1 MKKNIKKRIYAA
13 GVALLLT
20 FISVYQDALPAIA
33 AETSVA
39 ETEESG
45 TLPPEEAEN
54 SETIQPA
61 DSEDEKTSQ
70 PAEQEDGETSQPTD
84 QESDK
89 TSQPTDSTDGKIP
102 QPADSA
108 DKDKEA
114 SQPTE
119 PEESPMAITSI
130 APLSNEESEFFFDAK
145 PTLEELSASFPKE
158 LSVFLDES
166 GSPTPIP
173 VTWECGDDYENTEFD
188 AYEFTP
194 VWDTDAYPLAP
205 SFDAYTNMLSITVYV
220 QQGMSS
226 VRLLDAAKAQ
236 DDLTSLIAG
245 KDIYALLYLCDTYE
259 AKQRPG
265 KEEAASINISTGQS
279 VRITGV
285 GEDSLHNIWYQAGID
300 IGGSS
305 YVGYIERDYLA
316 YADEDLLAW
325 EDRWISGQ
333 PYRMDAETA
342 QAKLPA
348 DIAQFPASYQS
359 GLLNLKTAHPNWIFV
374 RMETDLDW
382 KTAVQEENKNSRSLI
397 SSSVTSS
404 WKTADFD
411 KSWSYPSDG
420 ILAYYMDPRN
430 FLSENYIFQ
439 FELLSYNDTYHKES
453 AVQSILNGTFMS
465 GAIPGDSKGQSY
477 AQAFCNIARQLGVS
491 PFHLASRVRQEQGNG
506 TSPLISGTHP
516 SYPGVYNYFNIGA
529 TGKGSAQV
537 IENGLKKA
545 AEYKWTTRYLSLEGG
560 SNIISK
566 DYIRKGQNTL
576 YLQKFNVSKT
586 SPSGLYQHQYMQ
598 NIAAPSSEAV
608 SVKKAYATAGSLN
621 NPFVFR
627 IPVYK
632 NMPSSACPQP
642 AAVKDIT
649 LNKTSLSLKAGESAV
664 LTASIDGKPIE
675 APAAGSSLTF
685 TSSNPKVASVTADG
699 TVTAI
704 SAGTTDISCSLSGD
718 SKAGGTASCTVTVA
732 KTDPAYTLPALNAVT
747 YAPNQT
753 LANIKLP
760 SGWTW
765 DNPSI
770 VPTVSNQ
777 GYPATFTPSDTNKYN
792 TVKKNLSLT
801 VNKGVPVYTVPSG
814 LKASVGNTLSSIKL
828 PAGFAWEKPDTVLE
842 KEGTVSY
849 HASYNPDPANYQT
862 AANIA
867 VAVSVTPKAS
877 SACTSHTYGEWT
889 VTTPATCTAAGV
901 QTRSCL
907 SCNSKETRE
916 IPASGHDYISAITK
930 EATETAEGIRTYTCS
945 KCQDSYTEAIAKLPA
960 SHKHS
965 YSSSVS
971 KQPSCTEKGTKTY
984 TCSCGDTYS
993 EEIPAS
999 GHDYTSKITK
1009 EATETAEGV
1018 RTYTCSKC
1026 QDSYTEA
1033 IAKLPASHKHSYS
1046 SSVSKQP
1053 SCTEKGTKTYTCSC
1067 GDTYSEE
1074 ISALG
1079 HDMADSKCR
1088 RCGYQ
1093 APQANHNNGQ
1103 TNGSNSSSGGSSS
1116 TSGSTSTNGSSPS
1129 GSNPPASGTTPS
1141 GSNPPASG
1149 TTPSGG
1155 NPPASGTTSSG
1166 GNPPAS
1172 GSSSNGGKKPADN
1185 TSDNSAAPTT
1195 PAKNVT
1201 IDMKNNTVLYEE
1213 AISSIRGK
1221 DIDVILNMGNS
1232 ISWTINGSNI
1242 VADEANGIDMGVT
1255 PDTGSIPDALIMRA
1269 SALSTT
1275 GTVIGLSLVH
1285 NGPLDF
1291 HPVLAISTAP
1301 ENAGLAANL
1310 YYYNPDIEQLE
1321 FMDAVEIDENG
1332 TIRFTFSHASDY
1344 VIIISETVM
1353 TDTSAIVSDYSA
1365 GNEPSSE
1372 PLSEDND
1379 GGPLSE
1385 EEPSGLQPTAMII
1398 IAVIL
1403 LIAIAIGI
1411 TLFFILRSK
1420 KETDDWEED
1429 EDDEEDETD
1438 EIWEEAED
1446 SASGRKE
1453 FFTEDLSTAPDK
1465 KKFFT
1470 EDVSSLPNK
1479 GKRRKTVKEDSS
1491 LDDGDFDDYREP
1503 KKRKPVGNRPKIDP
1517 SEFDEDEFD
1526 GFE

>member
-13 GVALLLT
+13 GFALLLT

-33 AETSVA
+33 AETSAV
-39 ETEESG
+39 ETGESG
-45 TLPPEEAEN
+45 TLPPEETEN
-54 SETIQPA
+54 SGTMQPA

-70 PAEQEDGETSQPTD
+70 PAEQEDGKTSQPTD

-89 TSQPTDSTDGKIP
+89 TSQP
-102 QPADSA
+102 ADSE
-108 DKDKEA
+108 DKDKE
-114 SQPTE
+114 SSLPME

-130 APLSNEESEFFFDAK
+130 APLSDEESEFFFDAK
-145 PTLEELSASFPKE
+145 PTLEELNASFPKE
-158 LSVFLDES
+158 LSVFPDES
-166 GSPTPIP
+166 GSPTLIP

-205 SFDAYTNMLSITVYV
+205 SFDAYTNMPSITVYV

-236 DDLTSLIAG
+236 DDLASLIAG

-259 AKQRPG
+259 AKQKPG
-265 KEEAASINISTGQS
+265 KEEAASVNISTGQS

-285 GEDSLHNIWYQAGID
+285 GEDSFHNIWYQAGID

-305 YVGYIERDYLA
+305 YIGYIERDYLA

-333 PYRMDAETA
+333 TYRMDAGTA

-453 AVQSILNGTFMS
+453 AVQSILSGTFMS
-465 GAIPGDSKGQSY
+465 GAIPGDSKSQSY

-491 PFHLASRVRQEQGNG
+491 PFHLASRVRQEQGSG

-608 SVKKAYATAGSLN
+608 SVKKAYATAGSIN

-649 LNKTSLSLKAGESAV
+649 LSKTSLSLKAGESAV
-664 LTASIDGKPIE
+664 LTASIDGKPID

-685 TSSNPKVASVTADG
+685 TSSNPKVASVAADG

-704 SAGTTDISCSLSGD
+704 SAGTADISCSLSGD
-718 SKAGGTASCTVTVA
+718 SKAGGTASCTVTVS

-777 GYPATFTPSDTNKYN
+777 GYPATFTPSDTGKYN

-801 VNKGVPVYTVPSG
+801 VNKGVPIYTVPSG

-916 IPASGHDYISAITK
+916 IPASGHDYVSA
-930 EATETAEGIRTYTCS
+930 
-945 KCQDSYTEAIAKLPA
+945 
-960 SHKHS
+960 
-965 YSSSVS
+965 
-971 KQPSCTEKGTKTY
+971 
-984 TCSCGDTYS
+984 
-993 EEIPAS
+993 
-999 GHDYTSKITK
+999 ITK

-1053 SCTEKGTKTYTCSC
+1053 SCIEKGTKTYTCSC

-1103 TNGSNSSSGGSSS
+1103 TNGSSSSSGGSSS
-1116 TSGSTSTNGSSPS
+1116 TSSSTSTNGSSPS
-1129 GSNPPASGTTPS
+1129 GSNPPANGTTPS

-1155 NPPASGTTSSG
+1155 NPPASGTTPSG

-1185 TSDNSAAPTT
+1185 TSDNSAAPTA

-1310 YYYNPDIEQLE
+1310 YYYNPDSEQLE

-1332 TIRFTFSHASDY
+1332 TICFTFSHASDY

-1353 TDTSAIVSDYSA
+1353 TDTGVIVSDHSA

-1372 PLSEDND
+1372 SPSEDND

-1420 KETDDWEED
+1420 KEADDWEED

-1479 GKRRKTVKEDSS
+1479 GKRRKTVKKDSS
-1491 LDDGDFDDYREP
+1491 LDDSDFDDYREP
-1503 KKRKPVGNRPKIDP
+1503 KKRKPVGNRPKIEP
-1517 SEFDEDEFD
+1517 NEFDEDEFD

>member
-13 GVALLLT
+13 GFALLLT
-20 FISVYQDALPAIA
+20 FISVSQDALPAIA
-33 AETSVA
+33 AETSAV
-39 ETEESG
+39 ETGESG
-45 TLPPEEAEN
+45 TLPPEETEN
-54 SETIQPA
+54 SGTMQPA

-70 PAEQEDGETSQPTD
+70 PAEQEDG
-84 QESDK
+84 K
-89 TSQPTDSTDGKIP
+89 TSQPTDPENDKTS
-102 QPADSA
+102 QPADSE
-108 DKDKEA
+108 DKDKE
-114 SQPTE
+114 SSLPTE

-130 APLSNEESEFFFDAK
+130 APLSDEESEFFFDAK
-145 PTLEELSASFPKE
+145 PTLEELNASFPKE
-158 LSVFLDES
+158 LSVFPDES

-194 VWDTDAYPLAP
+194 AWDTDAYPLAP
-205 SFDAYTNMLSITVYV
+205 SFDAYTNMPSITVYV
-220 QQGMSS
+220 QQGMSP

-236 DDLTSLIAG
+236 DDLASLIAG

-259 AKQRPG
+259 AKQKPG
-265 KEEAASINISTGQS
+265 KEEAASVNISTGQS

-285 GEDSLHNIWYQAGID
+285 GEDSFHNIWYQTGID

-305 YVGYIERDYLA
+305 YIGYIERDYLA

-333 PYRMDAETA
+333 TYRMDAGTA

-664 LTASIDGKPIE
+664 LTASIDGKPID

-685 TSSNPKVASVTADG
+685 TSSNPKVASVAADG

-777 GYPATFTPSDTNKYN
+777 GYPATFTPSDTGKYN

-814 LKASVGNTLSSIKL
+814 LKASAGSTLSSIKL
-828 PAGFAWEKPDTVLE
+828 PAGFAWEKPETVLE

-867 VAVSVTPKAS
+867 VAVSITPKAS

-889 VTTPATCTAAGV
+889 VTTPATCTAAGI

-907 SCNSKETRE
+907 SCNFKETRE
-916 IPASGHDYISAITK
+916 IPAPGHDYISTITK

-971 KQPSCTEKGTKTY
+971 KQPSCTEKGIKTY

-993 EEIPAS
+993 EEIPAL
-999 GHDYTSKITK
+999 GHDYTSKVTK
-1009 EATETAEGV
+1009 DATETAEGV

-1053 SCTEKGTKTYTCSC
+1053 SCTEKGIKTYTCSC

-1074 ISALG
+1074 IPALG

-1103 TNGSNSSSGGSSS
+1103 TNGSSSSSGGSSS
-1116 TSGSTSTNGSSPS
+1116 TSTSTSTNGSSPS
-1129 GSNPPASGTTPS
+1129 GGNPPASGTTPS

-1149 TTPSGG
+1149 TTPSG
-1155 NPPASGTTSSG
+1155 S
-1166 GNPPAS
+1166 NPPAS

-1185 TSDNSAAPTT
+1185 TSDNSAAPTA
-1195 PAKNVT
+1195 PAQNVT

-1213 AISSIRGK
+1213 TISSIRGK

-1310 YYYNPDIEQLE
+1310 YYYNPDSEQLE

-1332 TIRFTFSHASDY
+1332 TICFTFSHASDY

-1353 TDTSAIVSDYSA
+1353 TDTGVIVSDHSA

-1372 PLSEDND
+1372 SPSEDND

-1385 EEPSGLQPTAMII
+1385 EEPSGLQPTTMVI
-1398 IAVIL
+1398 IAVML

-1420 KETDDWEED
+1420 KEADDDWEED

-1479 GKRRKTVKEDSS
+1479 GKRRKTVKKDSS
-1491 LDDGDFDDYREP
+1491 LDDSDFDDYREP
-1503 KKRKPVGNRPKIDP
+1503 KKRKPVGNRPKIEP
-1517 SEFDEDEFD
+1517 NEFDEDEFD

>member
-13 GVALLLT
+13 GFALLLT
-20 FISVYQDALPAIA
+20 FISVSQDALPAIA
-33 AETSVA
+33 AETSAV
-39 ETEESG
+39 ETGESG
-45 TLPPEEAEN
+45 TLPPEETEN

-61 DSEDEKTSQ
+61 DSENEKTSQ
-70 PAEQEDGETSQPTD
+70 PAEQEDG
-84 QESDK
+84 K
-89 TSQPTDSTDGKIP
+89 TSQPTDPENDKTS
-102 QPADSA
+102 QPADSE
-108 DKDKEA
+108 DKDKE
-114 SQPTE
+114 SSLPTE

-130 APLSNEESEFFFDAK
+130 APLSDEESEFFFDAK
-145 PTLEELSASFPKE
+145 PTLEELNASFPKE
-158 LSVFLDES
+158 LSVFPDES

-194 VWDTDAYPLAP
+194 AWDTDAYPLAP
-205 SFDAYTNMLSITVYV
+205 SFDAYTNMPSITVYV
-220 QQGMSS
+220 QQGMSP

-236 DDLTSLIAG
+236 DDLASLIAG

-259 AKQRPG
+259 AKQKPG
-265 KEEAASINISTGQS
+265 KEEAASVNISTGQS

-285 GEDSLHNIWYQAGID
+285 GEDSFHNIWYQTGID

-305 YVGYIERDYLA
+305 YIGYIERDYLA

-333 PYRMDAETA
+333 TYRMDAGTA

-664 LTASIDGKPIE
+664 LTASIDGKPID

-685 TSSNPKVASVTADG
+685 TSSNPKVASVAADG

-777 GYPATFTPSDTNKYN
+777 GYPATFTPSDTGKYN

-814 LKASVGNTLSSIKL
+814 LKASAGSTLSSIKL
-828 PAGFAWEKPDTVLE
+828 PAGFAWEKPETVLE

-867 VAVSVTPKAS
+867 VAVSITPKAS

-889 VTTPATCTAAGV
+889 VTTPATCTAAGI

-907 SCNSKETRE
+907 SCNFKETRE
-916 IPASGHDYISAITK
+916 IPAPGHDYISTITK

-971 KQPSCTEKGTKTY
+971 KQPSCTEKGIKTY

-993 EEIPAS
+993 EEIPAL
-999 GHDYTSKITK
+999 GHDYTSKVTK
-1009 EATETAEGV
+1009 DATETAEGV

-1053 SCTEKGTKTYTCSC
+1053 SCIEKGIKTYTCSC

-1074 ISALG
+1074 IPALG

-1103 TNGSNSSSGGSSS
+1103 TNGSSSSSGGSSS
-1116 TSGSTSTNGSSPS
+1116 TSTSTSTNGSSPSGGNPPASGTTPS

-1149 TTPSGG
+1149 TTPSG
-1155 NPPASGTTSSG
+1155 S
-1166 GNPPAS
+1166 NPPAS

-1185 TSDNSAAPTT
+1185 TSDNSAAPTA
-1195 PAKNVT
+1195 PAQNVT

-1213 AISSIRGK
+1213 TISSIRGK

-1310 YYYNPDIEQLE
+1310 YYYNPDSEQLE

-1332 TIRFTFSHASDY
+1332 TICFTFSHASDY

-1353 TDTSAIVSDYSA
+1353 TDTGVIVSDHSA

-1372 PLSEDND
+1372 SPSEDND

-1385 EEPSGLQPTAMII
+1385 EEPSGLQPTTMVI
-1398 IAVIL
+1398 IAVML

-1420 KETDDWEED
+1420 KEADDDWEED

-1479 GKRRKTVKEDSS
+1479 GKRRKTVKKDSS
-1491 LDDGDFDDYREP
+1491 LDDSDFDDYREP
-1503 KKRKPVGNRPKIDP
+1503 KKRKPVGNRPKIEP
-1517 SEFDEDEFD
+1517 NEFDEDEFD

>member
-1 MKKNIKKRIYAA
+1 
-13 GVALLLT
+13 
-20 FISVYQDALPAIA
+20 
-33 AETSVA
+33 
-39 ETEESG
+39 
-45 TLPPEEAEN
+45 
-54 SETIQPA
+54 
-61 DSEDEKTSQ
+61 
-70 PAEQEDGETSQPTD
+70 
-84 QESDK
+84 
-89 TSQPTDSTDGKIP
+89 
-102 QPADSA
+102 
-108 DKDKEA
+108 
-114 SQPTE
+114 
-119 PEESPMAITSI
+119 
-130 APLSNEESEFFFDAK
+130 
-145 PTLEELSASFPKE
+145 
-158 LSVFLDES
+158 
-166 GSPTPIP
+166 
-173 VTWECGDDYENTEFD
+173 
-188 AYEFTP
+188 
-194 VWDTDAYPLAP
+194 
-205 SFDAYTNMLSITVYV
+205 
-220 QQGMSS
+220 
-226 VRLLDAAKAQ
+226 
-236 DDLTSLIAG
+236 
-245 KDIYALLYLCDTYE
+245 
-259 AKQRPG
+259 
-265 KEEAASINISTGQS
+265 
-279 VRITGV
+279 
-285 GEDSLHNIWYQAGID
+285 
-300 IGGSS
+300 
-305 YVGYIERDYLA
+305 
-316 YADEDLLAW
+316 
-325 EDRWISGQ
+325 
-333 PYRMDAETA
+333 
-342 QAKLPA
+342 
-348 DIAQFPASYQS
+348 
-359 GLLNLKTAHPNWIFV
+359 
-374 RMETDLDW
+374 METDLDW

-453 AVQSILNGTFMS
+453 AVQSILSGTFMS

-664 LTASIDGKPIE
+664 LTASIDGKPID

-685 TSSNPKVASVTADG
+685 TSSNPKVASVAADG

-704 SAGTTDISCSLSGD
+704 SAGTTDISCSLSGN

-732 KTDPAYTLPALNAVT
+732 KTDPAYTLPVLNAVI

-777 GYPATFTPSDTNKYN
+777 GYPATFTPSDTSKYN

-828 PAGFAWEKPDTVLE
+828 PAGFAWEKPETVLE

-889 VTTPATCTAAGV
+889 VTTPATCTAPGV

-993 EEIPAS
+993 EEI
-999 GHDYTSKITK
+999 
-1009 EATETAEGV
+1009 
-1018 RTYTCSKC
+1018 
-1026 QDSYTEA
+1026 
-1033 IAKLPASHKHSYS
+1033 
-1046 SSVSKQP
+1046 
-1053 SCTEKGTKTYTCSC
+1053 
-1067 GDTYSEE
+1067 
-1074 ISALG
+1074 SALG

-1103 TNGSNSSSGGSSS
+1103 TNGSSSSSGGSSS

-1141 GSNPPASG
+1141 G
-1149 TTPSGG
+1149 
-1155 NPPASGTTSSG
+1155 

-1185 TSDNSAAPTT
+1185 TSDNSAAPTA

-1275 GTVIGLSLVH
+1275 GTVMGLSPVH

-1291 HPVLAISTAP
+1291 DPVLAISTAA
-1301 ENAGLAANL
+1301 ETAGLAANL
-1310 YYYNPDIEQLE
+1310 YYYNPDSEQLE

-1332 TIRFTFSHASDY
+1332 TICFTFSHASDY

-1353 TDTSAIVSDYSA
+1353 TDTGVIVSDHSA

-1372 PLSEDND
+1372 SPSEDND
-1379 GGPLSE
+1379 GGPLSK

-1420 KETDDWEED
+1420 KEADDWEED

-1479 GKRRKTVKEDSS
+1479 GKRRKTVKKDSS
-1491 LDDGDFDDYREP
+1491 LDDSDFDDYREP
-1503 KKRKPVGNRPKIDP
+1503 KKRKPVGNRPKSEP

>member
-13 GVALLLT
+13 GFALLLT
-20 FISVYQDALPAIA
+20 FISVSQDALPAIA
-33 AETSVA
+33 AETSAV
-39 ETEESG
+39 ETGESG
-45 TLPPEEAEN
+45 TLPPEETEN

-61 DSEDEKTSQ
+61 DSENEKTSQ
-70 PAEQEDGETSQPTD
+70 PAEQEDG
-84 QESDK
+84 K
-89 TSQPTDSTDGKIP
+89 TSQPTDPENDKTS
-102 QPADSA
+102 QPADSE
-108 DKDKEA
+108 DKDKE
-114 SQPTE
+114 SSLPTE

-130 APLSNEESEFFFDAK
+130 APLSDEESEFFFDAK
-145 PTLEELSASFPKE
+145 PTLEELNASFPKE
-158 LSVFLDES
+158 LSVFPDES

-194 VWDTDAYPLAP
+194 AWDTDAYPLAP
-205 SFDAYTNMLSITVYV
+205 SFDAYTNMPSITVYV
-220 QQGMSS
+220 QQGMSP

-236 DDLTSLIAG
+236 DDLASLIAG

-259 AKQRPG
+259 AKQKPG
-265 KEEAASINISTGQS
+265 KEEAASVNISTGQS

-285 GEDSLHNIWYQAGID
+285 GEDSFHNIWYQTGID

-305 YVGYIERDYLA
+305 YIGYIERDYLA

-333 PYRMDAETA
+333 TYRMDAGTA

-664 LTASIDGKPIE
+664 LTASIDGKPID

-685 TSSNPKVASVTADG
+685 TSSNPKVASVAADG

-777 GYPATFTPSDTNKYN
+777 GYPATFTPSDTGKYN

-814 LKASVGNTLSSIKL
+814 LKASAGSTLSSIKL
-828 PAGFAWEKPDTVLE
+828 PAGFAWEKPETVLE

-867 VAVSVTPKAS
+867 VAVSITPKAS

-889 VTTPATCTAAGV
+889 VTTPATCTAAGI

-907 SCNSKETRE
+907 SCNFKETRE
-916 IPASGHDYISAITK
+916 IPAPGHDYISTITK

-971 KQPSCTEKGTKTY
+971 KQPSCTEKGIKTY

-993 EEIPAS
+993 EEIPAL
-999 GHDYTSKITK
+999 GHDYTSKVTK
-1009 EATETAEGV
+1009 DATETAEGV

-1053 SCTEKGTKTYTCSC
+1053 SCTEKGIKTYTCSC

-1074 ISALG
+1074 IPALG

-1103 TNGSNSSSGGSSS
+1103 TNGSSSSSGGSSS
-1116 TSGSTSTNGSSPS
+1116 TSTSTSTNGSSPSGGNPPASGTTPS

-1149 TTPSGG
+1149 TTPSG
-1155 NPPASGTTSSG
+1155 S
-1166 GNPPAS
+1166 NPPAS

-1185 TSDNSAAPTT
+1185 TSDNSAAPTA
-1195 PAKNVT
+1195 PAQNVT

-1213 AISSIRGK
+1213 TISSIRGK

-1310 YYYNPDIEQLE
+1310 YYYNPDSEQLE

-1332 TIRFTFSHASDY
+1332 TICFTFSHASDY

-1353 TDTSAIVSDYSA
+1353 TDTGVIVSDHSA

-1372 PLSEDND
+1372 SPSEDND

-1385 EEPSGLQPTAMII
+1385 EEPSGLQPTTMVI
-1398 IAVIL
+1398 IAVML

-1420 KETDDWEED
+1420 KEADDDWEED

-1479 GKRRKTVKEDSS
+1479 GKRRKTVKKDSS
-1491 LDDGDFDDYREP
+1491 LDDSDFDDYREP
-1503 KKRKPVGNRPKIDP
+1503 KKRKPVGNRPKIEP
-1517 SEFDEDEFD
+1517 NEFDEDEFD

>member
-13 GVALLLT
+13 GFALLLT
-20 FISVYQDALPAIA
+20 FISVSQDALPAIA
-33 AETSVA
+33 AETSAV
-39 ETEESG
+39 ETGESG
-45 TLPPEEAEN
+45 TLPPEETEN

-61 DSEDEKTSQ
+61 DSENEKTSQ
-70 PAEQEDGETSQPTD
+70 PAEQEDG
-84 QESDK
+84 K
-89 TSQPTDSTDGKIP
+89 TSQPTDPENDKTS
-102 QPADSA
+102 QPADSE
-108 DKDKEA
+108 DKDKE
-114 SQPTE
+114 SSLPTE

-130 APLSNEESEFFFDAK
+130 APLSDEESEFFFDAK
-145 PTLEELSASFPKE
+145 PTLEELNASFPKE
-158 LSVFLDES
+158 LSVFPDES

-194 VWDTDAYPLAP
+194 AWDTDAYPLAP
-205 SFDAYTNMLSITVYV
+205 SFDAYTNMPSITVYV
-220 QQGMSS
+220 QQGMSP

-236 DDLTSLIAG
+236 DDLASLIAG

-259 AKQRPG
+259 AKQKPG
-265 KEEAASINISTGQS
+265 KEEAASVNISTGQS

-285 GEDSLHNIWYQAGID
+285 GEDSFHNIWYQTGID

-305 YVGYIERDYLA
+305 YIGYIERDYLA

-333 PYRMDAETA
+333 TYRMDAGTA

-664 LTASIDGKPIE
+664 LTASIDGKPID

-685 TSSNPKVASVTADG
+685 TSSNPKVASVAADG

-777 GYPATFTPSDTNKYN
+777 GYPATFTPSDTGKYN

-814 LKASVGNTLSSIKL
+814 LKASAGSTLSSIKL
-828 PAGFAWEKPDTVLE
+828 PAGFAWEKPETVLE

-867 VAVSVTPKAS
+867 VAVSITPKAS

-889 VTTPATCTAAGV
+889 VTTPATCTAAGI

-907 SCNSKETRE
+907 SCNFKETRE
-916 IPASGHDYISAITK
+916 IPAPGHDYISTITK

-971 KQPSCTEKGTKTY
+971 KQPSCTEKGIKTY

-993 EEIPAS
+993 EEIP
-999 GHDYTSKITK
+999 
-1009 EATETAEGV
+1009 
-1018 RTYTCSKC
+1018 
-1026 QDSYTEA
+1026 
-1033 IAKLPASHKHSYS
+1033 
-1046 SSVSKQP
+1046 
-1053 SCTEKGTKTYTCSC
+1053 
-1067 GDTYSEE
+1067 
-1074 ISALG
+1074 ALG

-1103 TNGSNSSSGGSSS
+1103 TNGSSSSSGGSSS
-1116 TSGSTSTNGSSPS
+1116 TSTSTSTNGSSPS
-1129 GSNPPASGTTPS
+1129 GGNPPASGTTPS

-1149 TTPSGG
+1149 TTPSG
-1155 NPPASGTTSSG
+1155 S
-1166 GNPPAS
+1166 NPPAS

-1185 TSDNSAAPTT
+1185 TSDNSAAPTA
-1195 PAKNVT
+1195 PAQNVT

-1213 AISSIRGK
+1213 TISSIRGK

-1310 YYYNPDIEQLE
+1310 YYYNPDSEQLE

-1332 TIRFTFSHASDY
+1332 TICFTFSHASDY

-1353 TDTSAIVSDYSA
+1353 TDTGVIVSDHSA

-1372 PLSEDND
+1372 SPSEDND

-1385 EEPSGLQPTAMII
+1385 EEPSGLQPTTMVI
-1398 IAVIL
+1398 IAVML

-1420 KETDDWEED
+1420 KEADDDWEED

-1479 GKRRKTVKEDSS
+1479 GKRRKTVKKDSS
-1491 LDDGDFDDYREP
+1491 LDDSDFDDYREP
-1503 KKRKPVGNRPKIDP
+1503 KKRKPVGNRPKIEP
-1517 SEFDEDEFD
+1517 NEFDEDEFD

>member
-13 GVALLLT
+13 GFALLLT

-33 AETSVA
+33 AETSAA

-54 SETIQPA
+54 SGTMQPA

-70 PAEQEDGETSQPTD
+70 PAEQEDGKTSQPTD

-89 TSQPTDSTDGKIP
+89 TSQP
-102 QPADSA
+102 ADSE
-108 DKDKEA
+108 DKDKE
-114 SQPTE
+114 SSLPME

-130 APLSNEESEFFFDAK
+130 APLSDEESEFFFDAK
-145 PTLEELSASFPKE
+145 PTLEELNASFPKE
-158 LSVFLDES
+158 LSVFPDES
-166 GSPTPIP
+166 GSPTLIP

-205 SFDAYTNMLSITVYV
+205 SFDAYTNMPSITVYV

-236 DDLTSLIAG
+236 DDLASLIAG

-259 AKQRPG
+259 AKQKPG
-265 KEEAASINISTGQS
+265 KEEAASVNISTGQS

-285 GEDSLHNIWYQAGID
+285 GEDSFHNIWYQAGID

-305 YVGYIERDYLA
+305 YIGYIERDYLA

-333 PYRMDAETA
+333 TYRMDAGTA

-453 AVQSILNGTFMS
+453 AVQSILSGTFMS
-465 GAIPGDSKGQSY
+465 GAIPGDSKSQSY

-491 PFHLASRVRQEQGNG
+491 PFHLASRVRQEQGSG

-608 SVKKAYATAGSLN
+608 SVKKAYATAGSIN

-649 LNKTSLSLKAGESAV
+649 LSKTSLSLKAGESAV
-664 LTASIDGKPIE
+664 LTASIDGKPID

-685 TSSNPKVASVTADG
+685 TSSNPKVASVAADG

-704 SAGTTDISCSLSGD
+704 SAGTADISCSLSGD
-718 SKAGGTASCTVTVA
+718 SKAGGTASCTVTVS

-777 GYPATFTPSDTNKYN
+777 GYPATFTPSDTGKYN

-801 VNKGVPVYTVPSG
+801 VNKGVPIYTVPSG

-916 IPASGHDYISAITK
+916 IPASGHDYVSAITK
-930 EATETAEGIRTYTCS
+930 EATETAEGI
-945 KCQDSYTEAIAKLPA
+945 
-960 SHKHS
+960 
-965 YSSSVS
+965 
-971 KQPSCTEKGTKTY
+971 
-984 TCSCGDTYS
+984 
-993 EEIPAS
+993 
-999 GHDYTSKITK
+999 
-1009 EATETAEGV
+1009 

-1103 TNGSNSSSGGSSS
+1103 TNGSSSSSGGSSS
-1116 TSGSTSTNGSSPS
+1116 TSSSTSTNGSSPS
-1129 GSNPPASGTTPS
+1129 GSNPPANGTTPS

-1155 NPPASGTTSSG
+1155 NPPASGTTPSG

-1185 TSDNSAAPTT
+1185 TSDNSAAPTA

-1310 YYYNPDIEQLE
+1310 YYYNPDSEQLE

-1332 TIRFTFSHASDY
+1332 TICFTFSHASDY

-1353 TDTSAIVSDYSA
+1353 TDTGVIVSDHSA

-1372 PLSEDND
+1372 SPSEDND

-1385 EEPSGLQPTAMII
+1385 EEPSGLQPTTMVI
-1398 IAVIL
+1398 IAVML

-1420 KETDDWEED
+1420 KEADDDWEED

-1479 GKRRKTVKEDSS
+1479 GKRRKTVKKDSS
-1491 LDDGDFDDYREP
+1491 LDDSDFDDYREP
-1503 KKRKPVGNRPKIDP
+1503 KKRKPVGNRPKIEP
-1517 SEFDEDEFD
+1517 NEFDEDEFD

>member
-13 GVALLLT
+13 GFALLLT

-33 AETSVA
+33 AETSAA

-54 SETIQPA
+54 SGTMQPA
-61 DSEDEKTSQ
+61 DSEDEKNSQ
-70 PAEQEDGETSQPTD
+70 PAAQEDGKISQPPEQEDGKISQPP
-84 QESDK
+84 EPENDK
-89 TSQPTDSTDGKIP
+89 TSQP
-102 QPADSA
+102 ADSE
-108 DKDKEA
+108 DKDKE
-114 SQPTE
+114 SSLPME

-130 APLSNEESEFFFDAK
+130 APLSDEESEFFFDAK
-145 PTLEELSASFPKE
+145 PTLEELNASFPKE
-158 LSVFLDES
+158 LSVFPDES
-166 GSPTPIP
+166 GSPTLIP

-205 SFDAYTNMLSITVYV
+205 SFDAYTNMPSITVYV

-236 DDLTSLIAG
+236 DDLASLIAG

-259 AKQRPG
+259 AKQKPG
-265 KEEAASINISTGQS
+265 KEEAASVNISTVQS

-285 GEDSLHNIWYQAGID
+285 GEDSFHNIWYQTGID

-305 YVGYIERDYLA
+305 YIGYIERDYLA

-333 PYRMDAETA
+333 TYRMDAETA

-664 LTASIDGKPIE
+664 LTASIDGKPID

-685 TSSNPKVASVTADG
+685 TSSNPKVASVAADG

-704 SAGTTDISCSLSGD
+704 SAGTTDISCSLSGN

-732 KTDPAYTLPALNAVT
+732 KTDPAYTLPVLNAVI

-777 GYPATFTPSDTNKYN
+777 GYPATFTPSDTGKYN

-814 LKASVGNTLSSIKL
+814 LKASAGSTLSSIKL

-867 VAVSVTPKAS
+867 VAVSITPKAS

-889 VTTPATCTAAGV
+889 VTTPATCTAAGI
-901 QTRSCL
+901 QTHSCL
-907 SCNSKETRE
+907 SCNFKETRE
-916 IPASGHDYISAITK
+916 IPAPGHDYISTITK

-993 EEIPAS
+993 EEIPA
-999 GHDYTSKITK
+999 
-1009 EATETAEGV
+1009 
-1018 RTYTCSKC
+1018 
-1026 QDSYTEA
+1026 
-1033 IAKLPASHKHSYS
+1033 
-1046 SSVSKQP
+1046 
-1053 SCTEKGTKTYTCSC
+1053 
-1067 GDTYSEE
+1067 
-1074 ISALG
+1074 LG

-1103 TNGSNSSSGGSSS
+1103 TNGSSSSSGGSSS
-1116 TSGSTSTNGSSPS
+1116 TSGSASTNGSSPS
-1129 GSNPPASGTTPS
+1129 GSNPPASGTTP
-1141 GSNPPASG
+1141 
-1149 TTPSGG
+1149 
-1155 NPPASGTTSSG
+1155 SG

-1185 TSDNSAAPTT
+1185 TSDNSAAPTA

-1310 YYYNPDIEQLE
+1310 YYYNPDSEQLE

-1332 TIRFTFSHASDY
+1332 TICFTFSHASDY

-1353 TDTSAIVSDYSA
+1353 TDTGVIVSDHSA

-1372 PLSEDND
+1372 SPSEDND
-1379 GGPLSE
+1379 GGPLSK

-1420 KETDDWEED
+1420 KEADDWEED

-1470 EDVSSLPNK
+1470 EDVSNLPNK
-1479 GKRRKTVKEDSS
+1479 GKRRKTVKKDSS

-1503 KKRKPVGNRPKIDP
+1503 KKRKPVGNRPKIEP
-1517 SEFDEDEFD
+1517 NEFDEDEFD

>member
-13 GVALLLT
+13 GFALLLT
-20 FISVYQDALPAIA
+20 FISVSQDALPAIA
-33 AETSVA
+33 AETSAV
-39 ETEESG
+39 ETGESG
-45 TLPPEEAEN
+45 TLPPEETEN

-61 DSEDEKTSQ
+61 DSENEKTSQ
-70 PAEQEDGETSQPTD
+70 PAEQEDG
-84 QESDK
+84 K
-89 TSQPTDSTDGKIP
+89 TSQPTDPENDKTS
-102 QPADSA
+102 QPADSE
-108 DKDKEA
+108 DKDKE
-114 SQPTE
+114 SSLPTE

-130 APLSNEESEFFFDAK
+130 APLSDEESEFFFDAK
-145 PTLEELSASFPKE
+145 PTLEELNASFPKE
-158 LSVFLDES
+158 LSVFPDES

-194 VWDTDAYPLAP
+194 AWDTDAYPLAP
-205 SFDAYTNMLSITVYV
+205 SFDAYTNMPSITVYV
-220 QQGMSS
+220 QQGMSP

-236 DDLTSLIAG
+236 DDLASLIAG

-259 AKQRPG
+259 AKQKPG
-265 KEEAASINISTGQS
+265 KEEAASVNISTGQS

-285 GEDSLHNIWYQAGID
+285 GEDSFHNIWYQTGID

-305 YVGYIERDYLA
+305 YIGYIERDYLA

-333 PYRMDAETA
+333 TYRMDAGTA

-608 SVKKAYATAGSLN
+608 SVKKAYATAGSIN

-649 LNKTSLSLKAGESAV
+649 LSKTSLSLKAGESAV
-664 LTASIDGKPIE
+664 LTASIDGKPID

-685 TSSNPKVASVTADG
+685 TSSNPKVASVAADG

-777 GYPATFTPSDTNKYN
+777 GYPATFTPSDTGKYN

-814 LKASVGNTLSSIKL
+814 LKASAGSTLSSIKL

-867 VAVSVTPKAS
+867 VAVSITPKAS

-889 VTTPATCTAAGV
+889 VTTPATCTAAGI

-907 SCNSKETRE
+907 SCNFKETRE
-916 IPASGHDYISAITK
+916 IPAPGHDYISTITK

-971 KQPSCTEKGTKTY
+971 KQPSCIEKGIKTY

-993 EEIPAS
+993 EEIP
-999 GHDYTSKITK
+999 
-1009 EATETAEGV
+1009 
-1018 RTYTCSKC
+1018 
-1026 QDSYTEA
+1026 
-1033 IAKLPASHKHSYS
+1033 
-1046 SSVSKQP
+1046 
-1053 SCTEKGTKTYTCSC
+1053 
-1067 GDTYSEE
+1067 
-1074 ISALG
+1074 ALG

-1103 TNGSNSSSGGSSS
+1103 TNGSSSSSGGSSS
-1116 TSGSTSTNGSSPS
+1116 TSTSTSTNGSSPS
-1129 GSNPPASGTTPS
+1129 GGNPPASGTTPS
-1141 GSNPPASG
+1141 GS
-1149 TTPSGG
+1149 
-1155 NPPASGTTSSG
+1155 
-1166 GNPPAS
+1166 NPPAS

-1185 TSDNSAAPTT
+1185 TSDNSAAPTA
-1195 PAKNVT
+1195 PAQNVT

-1213 AISSIRGK
+1213 TISSIRGK

-1310 YYYNPDIEQLE
+1310 YYYNPDSEQLE

-1332 TIRFTFSHASDY
+1332 TICFTFSHASDY

-1353 TDTSAIVSDYSA
+1353 TDTGVIVSDHSA

-1372 PLSEDND
+1372 SPSEDND

-1385 EEPSGLQPTAMII
+1385 EEPSGLQPTTMVI
-1398 IAVIL
+1398 IAVML

-1420 KETDDWEED
+1420 KEADDDWEED

-1479 GKRRKTVKEDSS
+1479 GKRRKTVKKDSS
-1491 LDDGDFDDYREP
+1491 LDDSDFDDYREP
-1503 KKRKPVGNRPKIDP
+1503 KKRKPVGNRPKIEP
-1517 SEFDEDEFD
+1517 NEFDEDEFD

>member
-13 GVALLLT
+13 GFALLLT
-20 FISVYQDALPAIA
+20 FISVSQDALPAIA
-33 AETSVA
+33 AETSAV
-39 ETEESG
+39 ETGESG
-45 TLPPEEAEN
+45 TLPPEETEN

-61 DSEDEKTSQ
+61 DSENEKTSQ
-70 PAEQEDGETSQPTD
+70 PAEQEDG
-84 QESDK
+84 K
-89 TSQPTDSTDGKIP
+89 TSQPTDPENDKTS
-102 QPADSA
+102 QPADSE
-108 DKDKEA
+108 DKDKE
-114 SQPTE
+114 SSLPTE

-130 APLSNEESEFFFDAK
+130 APLSDEESEFFFDAK
-145 PTLEELSASFPKE
+145 PTLEELNASFPKE
-158 LSVFLDES
+158 LSVFPDES

-194 VWDTDAYPLAP
+194 AWDTDAYPLAP
-205 SFDAYTNMLSITVYV
+205 SFDAYTNMPSITVYV
-220 QQGMSS
+220 QQGMSP

-236 DDLTSLIAG
+236 DDLASLIAG

-259 AKQRPG
+259 AKQKPG
-265 KEEAASINISTGQS
+265 KEEAASVNISTGQS

-285 GEDSLHNIWYQAGID
+285 GEDSFHNIWYQTGID

-305 YVGYIERDYLA
+305 YIGYIERDYLA

-333 PYRMDAETA
+333 TYRMDAGTA

-664 LTASIDGKPIE
+664 LTASIDGKPID

-685 TSSNPKVASVTADG
+685 TSSNPKVASVAADG

-777 GYPATFTPSDTNKYN
+777 GYPATFTPSDTGKYN

-814 LKASVGNTLSSIKL
+814 LKASAGSTLSSIKL
-828 PAGFAWEKPDTVLE
+828 PAGFAWEKPETVLE

-867 VAVSVTPKAS
+867 VAVSITPKAS

-889 VTTPATCTAAGV
+889 VTTPATCTAAGI

-907 SCNSKETRE
+907 SCNFKETRE
-916 IPASGHDYISAITK
+916 IPAPGHDYISTITK

-971 KQPSCTEKGTKTY
+971 KQPSCTEKGIKTY

-993 EEIPAS
+993 EEIPAL
-999 GHDYTSKITK
+999 GHDYTSKVTK
-1009 EATETAEGV
+1009 DATETAEGV

-1053 SCTEKGTKTYTCSC
+1053 SCTEKGIKTYTCSC

-1074 ISALG
+1074 IPALG

-1103 TNGSNSSSGGSSS
+1103 TNGSSSSSGGSSS
-1116 TSGSTSTNGSSPS
+1116 TSTSTSTNGSSPS
-1129 GSNPPASGTTPS
+1129 GGNPPASGTTPS

-1149 TTPSGG
+1149 TTPSG
-1155 NPPASGTTSSG
+1155 S
-1166 GNPPAS
+1166 NPPAS

-1185 TSDNSAAPTT
+1185 TSDNSAAPTA
-1195 PAKNVT
+1195 PAQNVT

-1213 AISSIRGK
+1213 TISSIRGK

-1310 YYYNPDIEQLE
+1310 YYYNPDSEQLE

-1332 TIRFTFSHASDY
+1332 TICFTFSHASDY

-1353 TDTSAIVSDYSA
+1353 TDTGVIVSDHSA

-1372 PLSEDND
+1372 SPSEDND

-1385 EEPSGLQPTAMII
+1385 EEPSGLQPTTMVI
-1398 IAVIL
+1398 IAVML

-1420 KETDDWEED
+1420 KEADDDWEED

-1479 GKRRKTVKEDSS
+1479 GKRRKTVKKDSS
-1491 LDDGDFDDYREP
+1491 LDDSDFDDYREP
-1503 KKRKPVGNRPKIDP
+1503 KKRKPVGNRPKIEP
-1517 SEFDEDEFD
+1517 NEFDEDEFD

>member
-13 GVALLLT
+13 GFALLLT
-20 FISVYQDALPAIA
+20 FISVSQDALPAIA
-33 AETSVA
+33 AETSAV
-39 ETEESG
+39 ETGESG
-45 TLPPEEAEN
+45 TLPPEETEN

-61 DSEDEKTSQ
+61 DSENEKTSQ
-70 PAEQEDGETSQPTD
+70 PAEQEDGKTSQPTD

-89 TSQPTDSTDGKIP
+89 TSQP
-102 QPADSA
+102 ADSE
-108 DKDKEA
+108 DKDKEV

-119 PEESPMAITSI
+119 PEKSPMAITSI
-130 APLSNEESEFFFDAK
+130 APLSDEESEFFFDAK

-205 SFDAYTNMLSITVYV
+205 SFDAYTNMPSITVYV

-236 DDLTSLIAG
+236 DDLASLIAG

-259 AKQRPG
+259 AKQKPG
-265 KEEAASINISTGQS
+265 KEEAASVNISTGQS

-285 GEDSLHNIWYQAGID
+285 GEDSFHNIWYQTGID

-305 YVGYIERDYLA
+305 YIGYIERDYLA

-333 PYRMDAETA
+333 TYRMDAETA

-664 LTASIDGKPIE
+664 LTASIDGKPID

-685 TSSNPKVASVTADG
+685 TSSNPKVASVAADG

-777 GYPATFTPSDTNKYN
+777 GYPATFTPSDTGKYN

-828 PAGFAWEKPDTVLE
+828 PAGFAWEKPETVLE

-867 VAVSVTPKAS
+867 VAVSITPKAS

-889 VTTPATCTAAGV
+889 VTTPATCTAAGI

-907 SCNSKETRE
+907 SCNFKETRE
-916 IPASGHDYISAITK
+916 IPAPGHDYISTITK

-971 KQPSCTEKGTKTY
+971 KQPSCTEKGIKTY

-993 EEIPAS
+993 EEIP
-999 GHDYTSKITK
+999 
-1009 EATETAEGV
+1009 
-1018 RTYTCSKC
+1018 
-1026 QDSYTEA
+1026 
-1033 IAKLPASHKHSYS
+1033 
-1046 SSVSKQP
+1046 
-1053 SCTEKGTKTYTCSC
+1053 
-1067 GDTYSEE
+1067 
-1074 ISALG
+1074 ALG

-1103 TNGSNSSSGGSSS
+1103 TNGSSSSSGGSSS
-1116 TSGSTSTNGSSPS
+1116 TSTSTSTNGSSPSGGNPPASGTIPS

-1141 GSNPPASG
+1141 GS
-1149 TTPSGG
+1149 
-1155 NPPASGTTSSG
+1155 
-1166 GNPPAS
+1166 NPPAS

-1185 TSDNSAAPTT
+1185 TSDNSAAPTA
-1195 PAKNVT
+1195 PAQNVT

-1213 AISSIRGK
+1213 TISSIRGK

-1310 YYYNPDIEQLE
+1310 YYYNPDSEQLE

-1332 TIRFTFSHASDY
+1332 TICFTFSHASDY

-1353 TDTSAIVSDYSA
+1353 TDTGVIVSDHSA

-1372 PLSEDND
+1372 SPSEDNG

-1385 EEPSGLQPTAMII
+1385 EEPSSLQPTTMVI
-1398 IAVIL
+1398 IAVML

-1420 KETDDWEED
+1420 KEADDDWEED

-1438 EIWEEAED
+1438 EIWKEAED
-1446 SASGRKE
+1446 SSSGRKE

-1479 GKRRKTVKEDSS
+1479 GKRRKTIKEDSS

-1503 KKRKPVGNRPKIDP
+1503 KKRKPVGNRPKIEP
-1517 SEFDEDEFD
+1517 NEFDEDEFD

>member
-13 GVALLLT
+13 GFALLLT
-20 FISVYQDALPAIA
+20 FISVSQDALPAIA
-33 AETSVA
+33 AETSAV
-39 ETEESG
+39 ETGESG
-45 TLPPEEAEN
+45 TLPPEETEN

-61 DSEDEKTSQ
+61 DSENEKTSQ
-70 PAEQEDGETSQPTD
+70 PAEQEDG
-84 QESDK
+84 K
-89 TSQPTDSTDGKIP
+89 TSQPTDPENDKTS
-102 QPADSA
+102 QPADSE
-108 DKDKEA
+108 DKDKE
-114 SQPTE
+114 SSLPTE

-130 APLSNEESEFFFDAK
+130 APLSDEESEFFFDAK
-145 PTLEELSASFPKE
+145 PTLEELNASFPKE
-158 LSVFLDES
+158 LSVFPDES

-194 VWDTDAYPLAP
+194 AWDTDAYPLAP
-205 SFDAYTNMLSITVYV
+205 SFDAYTNMPSITVYV
-220 QQGMSS
+220 QQGMSP

-236 DDLTSLIAG
+236 DDLASLIAG

-259 AKQRPG
+259 AKQKPG
-265 KEEAASINISTGQS
+265 KEEAASVNISTGQS

-285 GEDSLHNIWYQAGID
+285 GEDSFHNIWYQTGID

-305 YVGYIERDYLA
+305 YIGYIERDYLA

-333 PYRMDAETA
+333 TYRMDAGTA

-664 LTASIDGKPIE
+664 LTASIDGKPID

-685 TSSNPKVASVTADG
+685 TSSNPKVASVAADG

-777 GYPATFTPSDTNKYN
+777 GYPATFTPSDTGKYN

-814 LKASVGNTLSSIKL
+814 LKASAGSTLSSIKL
-828 PAGFAWEKPDTVLE
+828 PAGFAWEKPETVLE

-867 VAVSVTPKAS
+867 VAVSITPKAS

-889 VTTPATCTAAGV
+889 VTTPATCTAAGI

-907 SCNSKETRE
+907 SCNFKETRE
-916 IPASGHDYISAITK
+916 IPAPGHDYISTITK

-971 KQPSCTEKGTKTY
+971 KQPSCIEKGIKTY

-993 EEIPAS
+993 EEIP
-999 GHDYTSKITK
+999 
-1009 EATETAEGV
+1009 
-1018 RTYTCSKC
+1018 
-1026 QDSYTEA
+1026 
-1033 IAKLPASHKHSYS
+1033 
-1046 SSVSKQP
+1046 
-1053 SCTEKGTKTYTCSC
+1053 
-1067 GDTYSEE
+1067 
-1074 ISALG
+1074 ALG

-1103 TNGSNSSSGGSSS
+1103 TNGSSSSSGGSSS
-1116 TSGSTSTNGSSPS
+1116 TSTSTSTNGSSPS
-1129 GSNPPASGTTPS
+1129 GGNPPASGTTPS
-1141 GSNPPASG
+1141 GS
-1149 TTPSGG
+1149 
-1155 NPPASGTTSSG
+1155 
-1166 GNPPAS
+1166 NPPAS

-1185 TSDNSAAPTT
+1185 TSDNSAAPTA
-1195 PAKNVT
+1195 PAQNVT

-1213 AISSIRGK
+1213 TISSIRGK

-1310 YYYNPDIEQLE
+1310 YYYNPDSEQLE

-1332 TIRFTFSHASDY
+1332 TICFTFSHASDY

-1353 TDTSAIVSDYSA
+1353 TDTGVIVSDHSA

-1372 PLSEDND
+1372 SPSEDND

-1385 EEPSGLQPTAMII
+1385 EEPSGLQPTTMVI
-1398 IAVIL
+1398 IAVML

-1420 KETDDWEED
+1420 KEADDDWEED

-1479 GKRRKTVKEDSS
+1479 GKRRKTVKKDSS
-1491 LDDGDFDDYREP
+1491 LDDSDFDDYREP
-1503 KKRKPVGNRPKIDP
+1503 KKRKPVGNRPKIEP
-1517 SEFDEDEFD
+1517 NEFDEDEFD

>member
-13 GVALLLT
+13 GFALLLT
-20 FISVYQDALPAIA
+20 FISVSQDALPAIA
-33 AETSVA
+33 AETSAV
-39 ETEESG
+39 ETGESG
-45 TLPPEEAEN
+45 TLPPEETEN

-61 DSEDEKTSQ
+61 DSENEKTSQ
-70 PAEQEDGETSQPTD
+70 PAEQEDG
-84 QESDK
+84 K
-89 TSQPTDSTDGKIP
+89 TSQPTDPENDKTS
-102 QPADSA
+102 QPADSE
-108 DKDKEA
+108 DKDKE
-114 SQPTE
+114 SSLPTE

-130 APLSNEESEFFFDAK
+130 APLSDEESEFFFDAK
-145 PTLEELSASFPKE
+145 PTLEELNASFPKE
-158 LSVFLDES
+158 LSVFPDES

-194 VWDTDAYPLAP
+194 AWDTDAYPLAP
-205 SFDAYTNMLSITVYV
+205 SFDAYTNMPSITVYV

-236 DDLTSLIAG
+236 DDLASLIAG

-259 AKQRPG
+259 AKQKPG
-265 KEEAASINISTGQS
+265 KEEAASVNISTGQS

-285 GEDSLHNIWYQAGID
+285 GEDSFHNIWYQTGID

-305 YVGYIERDYLA
+305 YIGYIERDYLA

-333 PYRMDAETA
+333 TYRMDAGTA

-664 LTASIDGKPIE
+664 LTASIDGKPID

-685 TSSNPKVASVTADG
+685 TSSNPKVASVAADG

-777 GYPATFTPSDTNKYN
+777 GYPATFTPSDTGKYN

-814 LKASVGNTLSSIKL
+814 LKASAGSTLSSIKL
-828 PAGFAWEKPDTVLE
+828 PAGFAWEKPETVLE

-867 VAVSVTPKAS
+867 VAVSITPKAS

-889 VTTPATCTAAGV
+889 VTTPATCTAAGI

-907 SCNSKETRE
+907 SCNFKETRE
-916 IPASGHDYISAITK
+916 IPAPGHDYISTITK

-971 KQPSCTEKGTKTY
+971 KQPSCTEKGIKTY

-993 EEIPAS
+993 EEIPAL
-999 GHDYTSKITK
+999 GHDYTSKVTK
-1009 EATETAEGV
+1009 DATETAEGV

-1053 SCTEKGTKTYTCSC
+1053 SCIEKGIKTYTCSC

-1074 ISALG
+1074 IPALG

-1103 TNGSNSSSGGSSS
+1103 TNGSSSSSGGSSS
-1116 TSGSTSTNGSSPS
+1116 TSTSTSTNGSSPS
-1129 GSNPPASGTTPS
+1129 GGNPPASGTTPS

-1149 TTPSGG
+1149 TTPSG
-1155 NPPASGTTSSG
+1155 S
-1166 GNPPAS
+1166 NPPAS

-1185 TSDNSAAPTT
+1185 TSDNSAAPTA
-1195 PAKNVT
+1195 PAQNVT

-1213 AISSIRGK
+1213 TISSIRGK

-1310 YYYNPDIEQLE
+1310 YYYNPDSEQLE

-1332 TIRFTFSHASDY
+1332 TICFTFSHASDY

-1353 TDTSAIVSDYSA
+1353 TDTGVIVSDHSA

-1372 PLSEDND
+1372 SPSEDNG

-1385 EEPSGLQPTAMII
+1385 EEPSSLQPTTMVI
-1398 IAVIL
+1398 IAVML

-1420 KETDDWEED
+1420 KEADDDWEED

-1438 EIWEEAED
+1438 EIWKEAED
-1446 SASGRKE
+1446 SSSGRKE

-1479 GKRRKTVKEDSS
+1479 GKRRKTIKEDSS

-1503 KKRKPVGNRPKIDP
+1503 KKRKPVGNRPKIEP
-1517 SEFDEDEFD
+1517 NEFDEDEFD

>member
-13 GVALLLT
+13 GFALLLT
-20 FISVYQDALPAIA
+20 FISVSQDALPAIA
-33 AETSVA
+33 AETSAV
-39 ETEESG
+39 ETGESG
-45 TLPPEEAEN
+45 TLPPEETEN

-61 DSEDEKTSQ
+61 DSENEKTSQ
-70 PAEQEDGETSQPTD
+70 PAEQEDG
-84 QESDK
+84 K
-89 TSQPTDSTDGKIP
+89 TSQPTDPENDKTS
-102 QPADSA
+102 QPADSE
-108 DKDKEA
+108 DKDKE
-114 SQPTE
+114 SSLPTE

-130 APLSNEESEFFFDAK
+130 APLSDEESEFFFDAK
-145 PTLEELSASFPKE
+145 PTLEELNASFPKE
-158 LSVFLDES
+158 LSVFPDES

-205 SFDAYTNMLSITVYV
+205 SFDAYTNMPSITVYV

-236 DDLTSLIAG
+236 DDLASLIAG

-259 AKQRPG
+259 AKQKPG
-265 KEEAASINISTGQS
+265 KEEAASVNISTGQS

-285 GEDSLHNIWYQAGID
+285 GEDSFHNIWYQTGID

-305 YVGYIERDYLA
+305 YIGYIERDYLA

-333 PYRMDAETA
+333 TYRMDAETA

-664 LTASIDGKPIE
+664 LTASIDGKPID

-685 TSSNPKVASVTADG
+685 TSSNPKVASVAADG

-777 GYPATFTPSDTNKYN
+777 GYPATFTPSDTGKYN

-828 PAGFAWEKPDTVLE
+828 PAGFAWEKPETVLE

-867 VAVSVTPKAS
+867 VAVSITPKAS

-889 VTTPATCTAAGV
+889 VTTPATCTAAGI

-907 SCNSKETRE
+907 SCNFKETRE
-916 IPASGHDYISAITK
+916 IPAPGHDYISTITK

-971 KQPSCTEKGTKTY
+971 KQPSCIEKGIKTY

-993 EEIPAS
+993 EEIPAL
-999 GHDYTSKITK
+999 GHDYTSKVTK
-1009 EATETAEGV
+1009 DATETAEGV

-1053 SCTEKGTKTYTCSC
+1053 SCIEKGIKTYTCSC

-1074 ISALG
+1074 IPALG

-1103 TNGSNSSSGGSSS
+1103 TNGSSSSSGGSSS
-1116 TSGSTSTNGSSPS
+1116 TSTSTSTNGSSPSGGNPPASGTIPS

-1141 GSNPPASG
+1141 GS
-1149 TTPSGG
+1149 
-1155 NPPASGTTSSG
+1155 
-1166 GNPPAS
+1166 NPPAS

-1185 TSDNSAAPTT
+1185 TSDNSAAPTA
-1195 PAKNVT
+1195 PAQNVT

-1213 AISSIRGK
+1213 TISSIRGK

-1310 YYYNPDIEQLE
+1310 YYYNPDSEQLE

-1332 TIRFTFSHASDY
+1332 TICFTFSHASDY

-1353 TDTSAIVSDYSA
+1353 TDTGVIVSDHSA

-1372 PLSEDND
+1372 SPSEDNG

-1385 EEPSGLQPTAMII
+1385 EEPSSLQPTTMVI
-1398 IAVIL
+1398 IAVML

-1420 KETDDWEED
+1420 KEADDDWEED

-1438 EIWEEAED
+1438 EIWKEAED
-1446 SASGRKE
+1446 SSSGRKE

-1479 GKRRKTVKEDSS
+1479 GKRRKTIKEDSS

-1503 KKRKPVGNRPKIDP
+1503 KKRKPVGNRPKIEP
-1517 SEFDEDEFD
+1517 NEFDEDEFD

>member
-13 GVALLLT
+13 GFALLLT
-20 FISVYQDALPAIA
+20 FISVSQDALPAIA
-33 AETSVA
+33 AETSAV
-39 ETEESG
+39 ETGESG
-45 TLPPEEAEN
+45 TLPPEETEN

-61 DSEDEKTSQ
+61 DSENEKTSQ
-70 PAEQEDGETSQPTD
+70 PAEQEDG
-84 QESDK
+84 K
-89 TSQPTDSTDGKIP
+89 TSQPTDPENDKTS
-102 QPADSA
+102 QPADSE
-108 DKDKEA
+108 DKDKE
-114 SQPTE
+114 SSLPTE

-130 APLSNEESEFFFDAK
+130 APLSDEESEFFFDAK
-145 PTLEELSASFPKE
+145 PTLEELNASFPKE
-158 LSVFLDES
+158 LSVFPDES

-205 SFDAYTNMLSITVYV
+205 SFDAYTNMPSITVYV

-236 DDLTSLIAG
+236 DDLASLIAG

-259 AKQRPG
+259 AKQKPG
-265 KEEAASINISTGQS
+265 KEEAASVNISTGQS

-285 GEDSLHNIWYQAGID
+285 GEDSFHNIWYQTGID

-305 YVGYIERDYLA
+305 YIGYIERDYLA

-333 PYRMDAETA
+333 TYRMDAETA

-664 LTASIDGKPIE
+664 LTASIDGKPID

-685 TSSNPKVASVTADG
+685 TSSNPKVASVAADG

-777 GYPATFTPSDTNKYN
+777 GYPATFTPSDTGKYN

-828 PAGFAWEKPDTVLE
+828 PAGFAWEKPETVLE

-867 VAVSVTPKAS
+867 VAVSITPKAS

-889 VTTPATCTAAGV
+889 VTTPATCTAAGI

-907 SCNSKETRE
+907 SCNFKETRE
-916 IPASGHDYISAITK
+916 IPAPGHDYISTITK

-971 KQPSCTEKGTKTY
+971 KQPSCTEKGIKTY

-993 EEIPAS
+993 EEIPAL
-999 GHDYTSKITK
+999 GHDYTSKVTK
-1009 EATETAEGV
+1009 DATETAEGV

-1053 SCTEKGTKTYTCSC
+1053 SCTEKGIKTYTCSC

-1074 ISALG
+1074 IPALG

-1103 TNGSNSSSGGSSS
+1103 TNGSSSSSGGSSS
-1116 TSGSTSTNGSSPS
+1116 TSTSTSTNGSSPSGGNPPASGTIPS

-1141 GSNPPASG
+1141 GS
-1149 TTPSGG
+1149 
-1155 NPPASGTTSSG
+1155 
-1166 GNPPAS
+1166 NPPAS

-1185 TSDNSAAPTT
+1185 TSDNSAAPTA
-1195 PAKNVT
+1195 PAQNVT

-1213 AISSIRGK
+1213 TISSIRGK

-1310 YYYNPDIEQLE
+1310 YYYNPDSEQLE

-1332 TIRFTFSHASDY
+1332 TICFTFSHASDY

-1353 TDTSAIVSDYSA
+1353 TDTGVIVSDHSA

-1372 PLSEDND
+1372 SPSEDNG

-1385 EEPSGLQPTAMII
+1385 EEPSSLQPTTMVI
-1398 IAVIL
+1398 IAVML

-1420 KETDDWEED
+1420 KEADDDWEED

-1438 EIWEEAED
+1438 EIWKEAED
-1446 SASGRKE
+1446 SSSGRKE

-1479 GKRRKTVKEDSS
+1479 GKRRKTIKEDSS

-1503 KKRKPVGNRPKIDP
+1503 KKRKPVGNRPKIEP
-1517 SEFDEDEFD
+1517 NEFDEDEFD

>member
-13 GVALLLT
+13 GFALLLT
-20 FISVYQDALPAIA
+20 FISVSQDALPAIA
-33 AETSVA
+33 AETSAA

-45 TLPPEEAEN
+45 TLPPEETEN

-61 DSEDEKTSQ
+61 DSENEKTSQ
-70 PAEQEDGETSQPTD
+70 PAEQEDGKTSQPTD

-89 TSQPTDSTDGKIP
+89 TSQP
-102 QPADSA
+102 ADSE
-108 DKDKEA
+108 DKDKEV

-119 PEESPMAITSI
+119 PEKSPMAITSI
-130 APLSNEESEFFFDAK
+130 APLSDEESEFFFDAK

-205 SFDAYTNMLSITVYV
+205 SFDAYTNMPSITVYV

-236 DDLTSLIAG
+236 DDLASLIAG

-259 AKQRPG
+259 AKQKPG
-265 KEEAASINISTGQS
+265 KEEAASVNISTGQS

-285 GEDSLHNIWYQAGID
+285 GEDSFHNIWYQTGID

-305 YVGYIERDYLA
+305 YIGYIERDYLA

-333 PYRMDAETA
+333 TYRMDAETA

-664 LTASIDGKPIE
+664 LTASIDGKPID

-685 TSSNPKVASVTADG
+685 TSSNPKVASVAADG

-777 GYPATFTPSDTNKYN
+777 GYPATFTPSDTGKYN

-828 PAGFAWEKPDTVLE
+828 PAGFAWEKPETVLE

-867 VAVSVTPKAS
+867 VAVSITPKAS

-889 VTTPATCTAAGV
+889 VTTPATCTAAGI

-907 SCNSKETRE
+907 SCNFKETRE
-916 IPASGHDYISAITK
+916 IPAPGHDYISTITK

-971 KQPSCTEKGTKTY
+971 KQPSCTEKGIKTY

-993 EEIPAS
+993 EEIPAL
-999 GHDYTSKITK
+999 GHDYASKVTK
-1009 EATETAEGV
+1009 DATETAEGV

-1053 SCTEKGTKTYTCSC
+1053 SCTEKGIKTYTCSC

-1074 ISALG
+1074 IPALG

-1103 TNGSNSSSGGSSS
+1103 TNGSSSSSGGSSS
-1116 TSGSTSTNGSSPS
+1116 TSTSTSTNGSSPS
-1129 GSNPPASGTTPS
+1129 GGNPPASGTTPS

-1149 TTPSGG
+1149 TTPSG
-1155 NPPASGTTSSG
+1155 S
-1166 GNPPAS
+1166 NPPAS

-1185 TSDNSAAPTT
+1185 TSDNSAAPTA
-1195 PAKNVT
+1195 PAQNVT

-1213 AISSIRGK
+1213 TISSIRGK

-1310 YYYNPDIEQLE
+1310 YYYNPDSEQLE

-1332 TIRFTFSHASDY
+1332 TICFTFSHASDY

-1353 TDTSAIVSDYSA
+1353 TDTGVIVSDHSA

-1372 PLSEDND
+1372 SPSEDNG

-1385 EEPSGLQPTAMII
+1385 EEPSSLQPTTMVI
-1398 IAVIL
+1398 IAVML

-1420 KETDDWEED
+1420 KEADDDWEED

-1438 EIWEEAED
+1438 EIWKEAED
-1446 SASGRKE
+1446 SSSGRKE

-1479 GKRRKTVKEDSS
+1479 GKRRKTIKEDSS

-1503 KKRKPVGNRPKIDP
+1503 KKRKPVGNRPKIEP
-1517 SEFDEDEFD
+1517 NEFDEDEFD

>member
-13 GVALLLT
+13 GFALLLT
-20 FISVYQDALPAIA
+20 FISVSQDALPAIA
-33 AETSVA
+33 AETSAV
-39 ETEESG
+39 ETGESG
-45 TLPPEEAEN
+45 TLPPEETEN
-54 SETIQPA
+54 SGTMQPA

-70 PAEQEDGETSQPTD
+70 PAEQEDG
-84 QESDK
+84 K
-89 TSQPTDSTDGKIP
+89 TSQPTDPENDKTS
-102 QPADSA
+102 QPADSE
-108 DKDKEA
+108 DKDKE
-114 SQPTE
+114 SSLPTE

-130 APLSNEESEFFFDAK
+130 APLSDEESEFFFDAK
-145 PTLEELSASFPKE
+145 PTLEELNASFPKE
-158 LSVFLDES
+158 LSVFPDES

-194 VWDTDAYPLAP
+194 AWDTDAYPLAP
-205 SFDAYTNMLSITVYV
+205 SFDAYTNMPSITVYV
-220 QQGMSS
+220 QQGMSP

-236 DDLTSLIAG
+236 DDLASLIAG

-259 AKQRPG
+259 AKQKPG
-265 KEEAASINISTGQS
+265 KEEAASVNISTGQS

-285 GEDSLHNIWYQAGID
+285 GEDSFHNIWYQTGID

-305 YVGYIERDYLA
+305 YIGYIERDYLA

-333 PYRMDAETA
+333 TYRMDAGTA

-664 LTASIDGKPIE
+664 LTASIDGKPID

-685 TSSNPKVASVTADG
+685 TSSNPKVASVAADG

-777 GYPATFTPSDTNKYN
+777 GYPATFTPSDTGKYN

-814 LKASVGNTLSSIKL
+814 LKASAGSTLSSIKL
-828 PAGFAWEKPDTVLE
+828 PAGFAWEKPETVLE

-867 VAVSVTPKAS
+867 VAVSITPKAS

-889 VTTPATCTAAGV
+889 VTTPATCTAAGI

-907 SCNSKETRE
+907 SCNFKETRE
-916 IPASGHDYISAITK
+916 IPAPGHDYISTITK

-971 KQPSCTEKGTKTY
+971 KQPSCIEKGIKTY

-993 EEIPAS
+993 EEIPAL
-999 GHDYTSKITK
+999 GHDYTSKVTK
-1009 EATETAEGV
+1009 DATETAEGV

-1053 SCTEKGTKTYTCSC
+1053 SCIEKGIKTYTCSC

-1074 ISALG
+1074 IPALG

-1103 TNGSNSSSGGSSS
+1103 TNGSSSSSGGSSS
-1116 TSGSTSTNGSSPS
+1116 TSTSTSTNGSSPS
-1129 GSNPPASGTTPS
+1129 GGNPPASGTTPS

-1149 TTPSGG
+1149 TTPSG
-1155 NPPASGTTSSG
+1155 S
-1166 GNPPAS
+1166 NPPAS

-1185 TSDNSAAPTT
+1185 TSDNSAAPTA
-1195 PAKNVT
+1195 PAQNVT

-1213 AISSIRGK
+1213 TISSIRGK

-1310 YYYNPDIEQLE
+1310 YYYNPDSEQLE

-1332 TIRFTFSHASDY
+1332 TICFTFSHASDY

-1353 TDTSAIVSDYSA
+1353 TDTGVIVSDHSA

-1372 PLSEDND
+1372 SPSEDND

-1420 KETDDWEED
+1420 KEADDWEED

-1479 GKRRKTVKEDSS
+1479 GKRRKTVKKDSS
-1491 LDDGDFDDYREP
+1491 LDDSDFDDYREP
-1503 KKRKPVGNRPKIDP
+1503 KKRKPVGNRPKIEP
-1517 SEFDEDEFD
+1517 NEFDEDEFD

>member
-13 GVALLLT
+13 GFALLLT
-20 FISVYQDALPAIA
+20 FISVSQDALPAIA
-33 AETSVA
+33 AETSAV
-39 ETEESG
+39 ETGESG
-45 TLPPEEAEN
+45 TLPPEETEN

-61 DSEDEKTSQ
+61 DSENEKTSQ
-70 PAEQEDGETSQPTD
+70 PAEQEDG
-84 QESDK
+84 K
-89 TSQPTDSTDGKIP
+89 TSQPTDPENDKTS
-102 QPADSA
+102 QPADSE
-108 DKDKEA
+108 DKDKE
-114 SQPTE
+114 SSLPTE

-130 APLSNEESEFFFDAK
+130 APLSDEESEFFFDAK
-145 PTLEELSASFPKE
+145 PTLEELNASFPKE
-158 LSVFLDES
+158 LSVFPDES

-194 VWDTDAYPLAP
+194 AWDTDAYPLAP
-205 SFDAYTNMLSITVYV
+205 SFDAYTNMPSITVYV
-220 QQGMSS
+220 QQGMSP

-236 DDLTSLIAG
+236 DDLASLIAG

-259 AKQRPG
+259 AKQKPG
-265 KEEAASINISTGQS
+265 KEEAASVNISTGQS

-285 GEDSLHNIWYQAGID
+285 GEDSFHNIWYQTGID

-305 YVGYIERDYLA
+305 YIGYIERDYLA

-333 PYRMDAETA
+333 TYRMDAGTA

-664 LTASIDGKPIE
+664 LTASIDGKPID

-685 TSSNPKVASVTADG
+685 TSSNPKVASVAADG

-777 GYPATFTPSDTNKYN
+777 GYPATFTPSDTGKYN

-814 LKASVGNTLSSIKL
+814 LKASAGSTLSSIKL
-828 PAGFAWEKPDTVLE
+828 PAGFAWEKPETVLE

-867 VAVSVTPKAS
+867 VAVSITPKAS

-889 VTTPATCTAAGV
+889 VTTPATCTAAGI

-907 SCNSKETRE
+907 SCNFKETRE
-916 IPASGHDYISAITK
+916 IPAPGHDYISTITK

-971 KQPSCTEKGTKTY
+971 KQPSCTEKGIKTY

-993 EEIPAS
+993 EEIP
-999 GHDYTSKITK
+999 
-1009 EATETAEGV
+1009 
-1018 RTYTCSKC
+1018 
-1026 QDSYTEA
+1026 
-1033 IAKLPASHKHSYS
+1033 
-1046 SSVSKQP
+1046 
-1053 SCTEKGTKTYTCSC
+1053 
-1067 GDTYSEE
+1067 
-1074 ISALG
+1074 ALG

-1103 TNGSNSSSGGSSS
+1103 TNGSSSSSGGSSS
-1116 TSGSTSTNGSSPS
+1116 TSTSTSTNGSSPS
-1129 GSNPPASGTTPS
+1129 GGNPPASGTTPS
-1141 GSNPPASG
+1141 GS
-1149 TTPSGG
+1149 
-1155 NPPASGTTSSG
+1155 
-1166 GNPPAS
+1166 NPPAS

-1185 TSDNSAAPTT
+1185 TSDNSAAPTA
-1195 PAKNVT
+1195 PAQNVT

-1213 AISSIRGK
+1213 TISSIRGK

-1310 YYYNPDIEQLE
+1310 YYYNPDSEQLE

-1332 TIRFTFSHASDY
+1332 TICFTFSHASDY

-1353 TDTSAIVSDYSA
+1353 TDTGVIVSDHSA

-1372 PLSEDND
+1372 SPSEDND

-1385 EEPSGLQPTAMII
+1385 EEPSGLQPTTMVI
-1398 IAVIL
+1398 IAVML

-1420 KETDDWEED
+1420 KEADDDWEED

-1479 GKRRKTVKEDSS
+1479 GKRRKTVKKDSS
-1491 LDDGDFDDYREP
+1491 LDDSDFDDYREP
-1503 KKRKPVGNRPKIDP
+1503 KKRKPVGNRPKIEP
-1517 SEFDEDEFD
+1517 NEFDEDEFD

>member
-13 GVALLLT
+13 GFALLLT
-20 FISVYQDALPAIA
+20 FISVSQDALPAIA
-33 AETSVA
+33 AETSAV
-39 ETEESG
+39 ETGESG
-45 TLPPEEAEN
+45 TLPPEETEN

-61 DSEDEKTSQ
+61 DSENEKTSQ
-70 PAEQEDGETSQPTD
+70 PAEQEDG
-84 QESDK
+84 K
-89 TSQPTDSTDGKIP
+89 TSQPTDPENDKTS
-102 QPADSA
+102 QPADSE
-108 DKDKEA
+108 DKDKE
-114 SQPTE
+114 SSLPTE

-130 APLSNEESEFFFDAK
+130 APLSDEESEFFFDAK
-145 PTLEELSASFPKE
+145 PTLEELNASFPKE
-158 LSVFLDES
+158 LSVFPDES

-205 SFDAYTNMLSITVYV
+205 SFDAYTNMPSITVYV

-236 DDLTSLIAG
+236 DDLASLIAG

-259 AKQRPG
+259 AKQKPG
-265 KEEAASINISTGQS
+265 KEEAASVNISTGQS

-285 GEDSLHNIWYQAGID
+285 GEDSFHNIWYQTGID

-305 YVGYIERDYLA
+305 YIGYIERDYLA

-333 PYRMDAETA
+333 TYRMDAETA

-516 SYPGVYNYFNIGA
+516 SYPGLYNYFNIGA

-664 LTASIDGKPIE
+664 LTASIDGKPID

-685 TSSNPKVASVTADG
+685 TSSNPKVASVAADG

-777 GYPATFTPSDTNKYN
+777 GYPATFTPSDTGKYN

-828 PAGFAWEKPDTVLE
+828 PAGFAWEKPETVLE

-867 VAVSVTPKAS
+867 VAVSITPKAS

-889 VTTPATCTAAGV
+889 VTTPATCTAAGI

-907 SCNSKETRE
+907 SCNFKETRE
-916 IPASGHDYISAITK
+916 IPAPGHDYISTITK

-971 KQPSCTEKGTKTY
+971 KQPSCTEKGIKTY

-993 EEIPAS
+993 EEIP
-999 GHDYTSKITK
+999 
-1009 EATETAEGV
+1009 
-1018 RTYTCSKC
+1018 
-1026 QDSYTEA
+1026 
-1033 IAKLPASHKHSYS
+1033 
-1046 SSVSKQP
+1046 
-1053 SCTEKGTKTYTCSC
+1053 
-1067 GDTYSEE
+1067 
-1074 ISALG
+1074 ALG

-1103 TNGSNSSSGGSSS
+1103 TNGSSSSSGGSSS
-1116 TSGSTSTNGSSPS
+1116 TSTSTSTNGSSPSGGNPPASGTIPS

-1141 GSNPPASG
+1141 GS
-1149 TTPSGG
+1149 
-1155 NPPASGTTSSG
+1155 
-1166 GNPPAS
+1166 NPPAS

-1185 TSDNSAAPTT
+1185 TSDNSAAPTA
-1195 PAKNVT
+1195 PAQNVT

-1213 AISSIRGK
+1213 TISSIRGK

-1310 YYYNPDIEQLE
+1310 YYYNPDSEQLE

-1332 TIRFTFSHASDY
+1332 TICFTFSHASDY

-1353 TDTSAIVSDYSA
+1353 TDTGVIVSDHSA

-1372 PLSEDND
+1372 SPSEDNG

-1385 EEPSGLQPTAMII
+1385 EEPSSLQPTTMVI
-1398 IAVIL
+1398 IAVML

-1420 KETDDWEED
+1420 KEADDDWEED

-1438 EIWEEAED
+1438 EIWKEAED
-1446 SASGRKE
+1446 SSSGRKE

-1479 GKRRKTVKEDSS
+1479 GKRRKTIKEDSS

-1503 KKRKPVGNRPKIDP
+1503 KKRKPVGNRPKIEP
-1517 SEFDEDEFD
+1517 NEFDEDEFD

>member
-13 GVALLLT
+13 GFALLLT
-20 FISVYQDALPAIA
+20 FISVSQDALPAIA
-33 AETSVA
+33 AETSAV
-39 ETEESG
+39 ETGESG
-45 TLPPEEAEN
+45 TLPPEETEN

-61 DSEDEKTSQ
+61 DSENEKTSQ
-70 PAEQEDGETSQPTD
+70 PAEQEDG
-84 QESDK
+84 K
-89 TSQPTDSTDGKIP
+89 TSQPTDPENDKTS
-102 QPADSA
+102 QPADSE
-108 DKDKEA
+108 DKDKE
-114 SQPTE
+114 SSLPTE

-130 APLSNEESEFFFDAK
+130 APLSDEESEFFFDAK
-145 PTLEELSASFPKE
+145 PTLEELNASFPKE
-158 LSVFLDES
+158 LSVFPDES

-194 VWDTDAYPLAP
+194 AWDTDAYPLAP
-205 SFDAYTNMLSITVYV
+205 SFDAYTNMPSITVYV
-220 QQGMSS
+220 QQGMSP

-236 DDLTSLIAG
+236 DDLASLIAG

-259 AKQRPG
+259 AKQKPG
-265 KEEAASINISTGQS
+265 KEEAASVNISTGQS

-285 GEDSLHNIWYQAGID
+285 GEDSFHNIWYQTGID

-305 YVGYIERDYLA
+305 YIGYIERDYLA

-333 PYRMDAETA
+333 TYRMDAGTA

-664 LTASIDGKPIE
+664 LTASIDGKPID

-685 TSSNPKVASVTADG
+685 TSSNPKVASVAADG

-777 GYPATFTPSDTNKYN
+777 GYPATFTPSDTGKYN

-814 LKASVGNTLSSIKL
+814 LKASAGSTLSSIKL
-828 PAGFAWEKPDTVLE
+828 PAGFAWEKPETVLE

-867 VAVSVTPKAS
+867 VAVSITPKAS

-889 VTTPATCTAAGV
+889 VTTPATCTAAGI

-907 SCNSKETRE
+907 SCNFKETRE
-916 IPASGHDYISAITK
+916 IPAPGHDYISTITK

-971 KQPSCTEKGTKTY
+971 KQPSCIEKGIKTY

-993 EEIPAS
+993 EEIP
-999 GHDYTSKITK
+999 
-1009 EATETAEGV
+1009 
-1018 RTYTCSKC
+1018 
-1026 QDSYTEA
+1026 
-1033 IAKLPASHKHSYS
+1033 
-1046 SSVSKQP
+1046 
-1053 SCTEKGTKTYTCSC
+1053 
-1067 GDTYSEE
+1067 
-1074 ISALG
+1074 ALG

-1103 TNGSNSSSGGSSS
+1103 TNGSSSSSGGSSS
-1116 TSGSTSTNGSSPS
+1116 TSTSTSTNGSSPS
-1129 GSNPPASGTTPS
+1129 GGNPPASGTTPS

-1149 TTPSGG
+1149 TTPSG
-1155 NPPASGTTSSG
+1155 S
-1166 GNPPAS
+1166 NPPAS

-1185 TSDNSAAPTT
+1185 TSDNSAAPTA
-1195 PAKNVT
+1195 PAQNVT

-1213 AISSIRGK
+1213 TISSIRGK

-1310 YYYNPDIEQLE
+1310 YYYNPDSEQLE

-1332 TIRFTFSHASDY
+1332 TICFTFSHASDY

-1353 TDTSAIVSDYSA
+1353 TDTGVIVSDHSA

-1372 PLSEDND
+1372 SPSEDND

-1385 EEPSGLQPTAMII
+1385 EEPSGLQPTTMVI
-1398 IAVIL
+1398 IAVML

-1420 KETDDWEED
+1420 KEADDDWEED

-1479 GKRRKTVKEDSS
+1479 GKRRKTVKKDSS
-1491 LDDGDFDDYREP
+1491 LDDSDFDDYREP
-1503 KKRKPVGNRPKIDP
+1503 KKRKPVGNRPKIEP
-1517 SEFDEDEFD
+1517 NEFDEDEFD

>member
-13 GVALLLT
+13 GFALLLT
-20 FISVYQDALPAIA
+20 FISVSQDALPAIA
-33 AETSVA
+33 AETSAV
-39 ETEESG
+39 ETGESG
-45 TLPPEEAEN
+45 TLPPEETEN

-61 DSEDEKTSQ
+61 DSENEKTSQ
-70 PAEQEDGETSQPTD
+70 PAEQEDG
-84 QESDK
+84 K
-89 TSQPTDSTDGKIP
+89 TSQPTDPENDKTS
-102 QPADSA
+102 QPADSE
-108 DKDKEA
+108 DKDKE
-114 SQPTE
+114 SSLPTE

-130 APLSNEESEFFFDAK
+130 APLSDEESEFFFDAK
-145 PTLEELSASFPKE
+145 PTLEELNASFPKE
-158 LSVFLDES
+158 LSVFPDES

-194 VWDTDAYPLAP
+194 AWDTDAYPLAP
-205 SFDAYTNMLSITVYV
+205 SFDAYTNMPSITVYV

-236 DDLTSLIAG
+236 DDLASLIAG

-259 AKQRPG
+259 AKQKPG
-265 KEEAASINISTGQS
+265 KEEAASVNISTGQS

-285 GEDSLHNIWYQAGID
+285 GEDSFHNIWYQTGID

-305 YVGYIERDYLA
+305 YIGYIERDYLA

-333 PYRMDAETA
+333 TYRMDAGTA

-664 LTASIDGKPIE
+664 LTASIDGKPID

-685 TSSNPKVASVTADG
+685 TSSNPKVASVAADG

-777 GYPATFTPSDTNKYN
+777 GYPATFTPSDTGKYN

-814 LKASVGNTLSSIKL
+814 LKASAGSTLSSIKL
-828 PAGFAWEKPDTVLE
+828 PAGFAWEKPETVLE

-867 VAVSVTPKAS
+867 VAVSITPKAS

-889 VTTPATCTAAGV
+889 VTTPATCTAAGI

-907 SCNSKETRE
+907 SCNFKETRE
-916 IPASGHDYISAITK
+916 IPAPGHDYISTITK

-971 KQPSCTEKGTKTY
+971 KQPSCIEKGIKTY

-993 EEIPAS
+993 EEIPAL
-999 GHDYTSKITK
+999 GHDYTSKVTK
-1009 EATETAEGV
+1009 DATETAEGV

-1053 SCTEKGTKTYTCSC
+1053 SCIEKGIKTYTCSC

-1074 ISALG
+1074 IPALG

-1103 TNGSNSSSGGSSS
+1103 TNGSSSSSGGSSS
-1116 TSGSTSTNGSSPS
+1116 TSTSTSTNGSSPSGGNPPASGTTPS

-1149 TTPSGG
+1149 TTPSG
-1155 NPPASGTTSSG
+1155 S
-1166 GNPPAS
+1166 NPPAS

-1185 TSDNSAAPTT
+1185 TSDNSAAPTA
-1195 PAKNVT
+1195 PAQNVT

-1213 AISSIRGK
+1213 TISSIRGK

-1310 YYYNPDIEQLE
+1310 YYYNPDSEQLE

-1332 TIRFTFSHASDY
+1332 TICFTFSHASDY

-1353 TDTSAIVSDYSA
+1353 TDTGVIVSDHSA

-1372 PLSEDND
+1372 SPSEDNG

-1385 EEPSGLQPTAMII
+1385 EEPSSLQPTTMVI
-1398 IAVIL
+1398 IAVML

-1420 KETDDWEED
+1420 KEADDDWEED

-1438 EIWEEAED
+1438 EIWKEAED
-1446 SASGRKE
+1446 SSSGRKE

-1479 GKRRKTVKEDSS
+1479 GKRRKTIKEDSS

-1503 KKRKPVGNRPKIDP
+1503 KKRKPVGNRPKIEP
-1517 SEFDEDEFD
+1517 NEFDEDEFD

>member
-13 GVALLLT
+13 GFALLLT
-20 FISVYQDALPAIA
+20 FISVSQDALPAIA
-33 AETSVA
+33 AETSAV
-39 ETEESG
+39 ETGESG
-45 TLPPEEAEN
+45 TLPPEETEN

-61 DSEDEKTSQ
+61 DSENEKTSQ
-70 PAEQEDGETSQPTD
+70 PAEQEDG
-84 QESDK
+84 K
-89 TSQPTDSTDGKIP
+89 TSQPTDPENDKTS
-102 QPADSA
+102 QPADSE
-108 DKDKEA
+108 DKDKE
-114 SQPTE
+114 SSLPTE

-130 APLSNEESEFFFDAK
+130 APLSDEESEFFFDAK
-145 PTLEELSASFPKE
+145 PTLEELNASFPKE
-158 LSVFLDES
+158 LSVFPDES

-194 VWDTDAYPLAP
+194 AWDTDAYPLAP
-205 SFDAYTNMLSITVYV
+205 SFDAYTNMPSITVYV

-236 DDLTSLIAG
+236 DDLASLIAG

-259 AKQRPG
+259 AKQKPG
-265 KEEAASINISTGQS
+265 KEEAASVNISTGQS

-285 GEDSLHNIWYQAGID
+285 GEDSFHNIWYQTGID

-305 YVGYIERDYLA
+305 YIGYIERDYLA

-333 PYRMDAETA
+333 TYRMDAGTA

-664 LTASIDGKPIE
+664 LTASIDGKPID

-685 TSSNPKVASVTADG
+685 TSSNPKVASVAADG

-777 GYPATFTPSDTNKYN
+777 GYPATFTPSDTGKYN

-814 LKASVGNTLSSIKL
+814 LKASAGSTLSSIKL
-828 PAGFAWEKPDTVLE
+828 PAGFAWEKPETVLE

-867 VAVSVTPKAS
+867 VAVSITPKAS

-889 VTTPATCTAAGV
+889 VTTPATCTAAGI

-907 SCNSKETRE
+907 SCNFKETRE
-916 IPASGHDYISAITK
+916 IPAPGHDYISTITK

-971 KQPSCTEKGTKTY
+971 KQPSCTEKGIKTY

-993 EEIPAS
+993 EEIPAL
-999 GHDYTSKITK
+999 GHDYTSKVTK
-1009 EATETAEGV
+1009 DATETAEGV

-1053 SCTEKGTKTYTCSC
+1053 SCTEKGIKTYTCSC

-1074 ISALG
+1074 IPALG

-1103 TNGSNSSSGGSSS
+1103 TNGSSSSSGGSSS
-1116 TSGSTSTNGSSPS
+1116 TSTSTSTNGSSPSGGNPPASGTTPS

-1149 TTPSGG
+1149 TTPSG
-1155 NPPASGTTSSG
+1155 S
-1166 GNPPAS
+1166 NPPAS

-1185 TSDNSAAPTT
+1185 TSDNSAAPTA
-1195 PAKNVT
+1195 PAQNVT

-1213 AISSIRGK
+1213 TISSIRGK

-1310 YYYNPDIEQLE
+1310 YYYNPDSEQLE

-1332 TIRFTFSHASDY
+1332 TICFTFSHASDY

-1353 TDTSAIVSDYSA
+1353 TDTGVIVSDHSA

-1372 PLSEDND
+1372 SPSEDNG

-1385 EEPSGLQPTAMII
+1385 EEPSSLQPTTMVI
-1398 IAVIL
+1398 IAVML

-1420 KETDDWEED
+1420 KEADDDWEED

-1438 EIWEEAED
+1438 EIWKEAED
-1446 SASGRKE
+1446 SSSGRKE

-1479 GKRRKTVKEDSS
+1479 GKRRKTIKEDSS

-1503 KKRKPVGNRPKIDP
+1503 KKRKPVGNRPKIEP
-1517 SEFDEDEFD
+1517 NEFDEDEFD

>member
-13 GVALLLT
+13 GFALLLT
-20 FISVYQDALPAIA
+20 FISVSQDALPAIA
-33 AETSVA
+33 AETSAV
-39 ETEESG
+39 ETGESG
-45 TLPPEEAEN
+45 TLPPEETEN

-61 DSEDEKTSQ
+61 DSENEKTSQ
-70 PAEQEDGETSQPTD
+70 PAEQEDG
-84 QESDK
+84 K
-89 TSQPTDSTDGKIP
+89 TSQPTDPENDKTS
-102 QPADSA
+102 QPADSE
-108 DKDKEA
+108 DKDKE
-114 SQPTE
+114 SSLPTE

-130 APLSNEESEFFFDAK
+130 APLSDEESEFFFDAK
-145 PTLEELSASFPKE
+145 PTLEELNASFPKE
-158 LSVFLDES
+158 LSVFPDES

-205 SFDAYTNMLSITVYV
+205 SFDAYTNMPSITVYV

-236 DDLTSLIAG
+236 DDLASLIAG

-259 AKQRPG
+259 AKQKPG
-265 KEEAASINISTGQS
+265 KEEAASVNISTGQS

-285 GEDSLHNIWYQAGID
+285 GEDSFHNIWYQTGID

-305 YVGYIERDYLA
+305 YIGYIERDYLA

-333 PYRMDAETA
+333 TYRMDAETA

-664 LTASIDGKPIE
+664 LTASIDGKPID

-685 TSSNPKVASVTADG
+685 TSSNPKVASVAADG

-777 GYPATFTPSDTNKYN
+777 GYPATFTPSDTGKYN

-828 PAGFAWEKPDTVLE
+828 PAGFAWEKPETVLE

-867 VAVSVTPKAS
+867 VAVSITPKAS

-889 VTTPATCTAAGV
+889 VTTPATCTAAGI

-907 SCNSKETRE
+907 SCNFKETRE
-916 IPASGHDYISAITK
+916 IPAPGHDYISTITK

-971 KQPSCTEKGTKTY
+971 KQPSCTEKGIKTY

-993 EEIPAS
+993 EEIPAL
-999 GHDYTSKITK
+999 GHDYTSKVTK
-1009 EATETAEGV
+1009 DATETAEGV

-1053 SCTEKGTKTYTCSC
+1053 SCIEKGIKTYTCSC

-1074 ISALG
+1074 IPALG

-1103 TNGSNSSSGGSSS
+1103 TNGSSSSSGGSSS
-1116 TSGSTSTNGSSPS
+1116 TSTSTSTNGSSPSGGNPPASGTIPS

-1141 GSNPPASG
+1141 GS
-1149 TTPSGG
+1149 
-1155 NPPASGTTSSG
+1155 
-1166 GNPPAS
+1166 NPPAS

-1185 TSDNSAAPTT
+1185 TSDNSAAPTA
-1195 PAKNVT
+1195 PAQNVT

-1213 AISSIRGK
+1213 TISSIRGK

-1310 YYYNPDIEQLE
+1310 YYYNPDSEQLE

-1332 TIRFTFSHASDY
+1332 TICFTFSHASDY

-1353 TDTSAIVSDYSA
+1353 TDTGVIVSDHSA

-1372 PLSEDND
+1372 SPSEDNG

-1385 EEPSGLQPTAMII
+1385 EEPSSLQPTTMVI
-1398 IAVIL
+1398 IAVML

-1420 KETDDWEED
+1420 KEADDDWEED

-1438 EIWEEAED
+1438 EIWKEAED
-1446 SASGRKE
+1446 SSSGRKE

-1479 GKRRKTVKEDSS
+1479 GKRRKTIKEDSS

-1503 KKRKPVGNRPKIDP
+1503 KKRKPVGNRPKIEP
-1517 SEFDEDEFD
+1517 NEFDEDEFD

>member
-13 GVALLLT
+13 GFALLLT
-20 FISVYQDALPAIA
+20 FISVSQDALPAIA
-33 AETSVA
+33 AETSAV
-39 ETEESG
+39 ETGESG
-45 TLPPEEAEN
+45 TLPPEETEN

-61 DSEDEKTSQ
+61 DSENEKTSQ
-70 PAEQEDGETSQPTD
+70 PAEQEDG
-84 QESDK
+84 K
-89 TSQPTDSTDGKIP
+89 TSQPTDPENDKTS
-102 QPADSA
+102 QPADSE
-108 DKDKEA
+108 DKDKE
-114 SQPTE
+114 SSLPTE

-130 APLSNEESEFFFDAK
+130 APLSDEESEFFFDAK
-145 PTLEELSASFPKE
+145 PTLEELNASFPKE
-158 LSVFLDES
+158 LSVFPDES

-194 VWDTDAYPLAP
+194 AWDTDAYPLAP
-205 SFDAYTNMLSITVYV
+205 SFDAYTNMPSITVYV
-220 QQGMSS
+220 QQGMSP

-236 DDLTSLIAG
+236 DDLASLIAG

-259 AKQRPG
+259 AKQKPG
-265 KEEAASINISTGQS
+265 KEEAASVNISTGQS

-285 GEDSLHNIWYQAGID
+285 GEDSFHNIWYQTGID

-305 YVGYIERDYLA
+305 YIGYIERDYLA

-333 PYRMDAETA
+333 TYRMDAGTA

-664 LTASIDGKPIE
+664 LTASIDGKPID

-685 TSSNPKVASVTADG
+685 TSSNPKVASVAADG

-777 GYPATFTPSDTNKYN
+777 GYPATFTPSDTGKYN

-814 LKASVGNTLSSIKL
+814 LKASAGSTLSSIKL
-828 PAGFAWEKPDTVLE
+828 PAGFAWEKPETVLE

-867 VAVSVTPKAS
+867 VAVSITPKAS

-889 VTTPATCTAAGV
+889 VTTPATCTAAGI

-907 SCNSKETRE
+907 SCNFKETRE
-916 IPASGHDYISAITK
+916 IPAPGHDYISTITK

-971 KQPSCTEKGTKTY
+971 KQPSCTEKGIKTY

-993 EEIPAS
+993 EEIP
-999 GHDYTSKITK
+999 
-1009 EATETAEGV
+1009 
-1018 RTYTCSKC
+1018 
-1026 QDSYTEA
+1026 
-1033 IAKLPASHKHSYS
+1033 
-1046 SSVSKQP
+1046 
-1053 SCTEKGTKTYTCSC
+1053 
-1067 GDTYSEE
+1067 
-1074 ISALG
+1074 ALG

-1103 TNGSNSSSGGSSS
+1103 TNGSSSSSGGSSS
-1116 TSGSTSTNGSSPS
+1116 TSTSTSTNGSSPSGGNPPASGTTPS

-1149 TTPSGG
+1149 TTPSG
-1155 NPPASGTTSSG
+1155 S
-1166 GNPPAS
+1166 NPPAS

-1185 TSDNSAAPTT
+1185 TSDNSAAPTA
-1195 PAKNVT
+1195 PAQNVT

-1213 AISSIRGK
+1213 TISSIRGK

-1310 YYYNPDIEQLE
+1310 YYYNPDSEQLE

-1332 TIRFTFSHASDY
+1332 TICFTFSHASDY

-1353 TDTSAIVSDYSA
+1353 TDTGVIVSDHSA

-1372 PLSEDND
+1372 SPSEDND

-1385 EEPSGLQPTAMII
+1385 EEPSGLQPTTMVI
-1398 IAVIL
+1398 IAVML

-1420 KETDDWEED
+1420 KEADDDWEED

-1479 GKRRKTVKEDSS
+1479 GKRRKTVKKDSS
-1491 LDDGDFDDYREP
+1491 LDDSDFDDYREP
-1503 KKRKPVGNRPKIDP
+1503 KKRKPVGNRPKIEP
-1517 SEFDEDEFD
+1517 NEFDEDEFD

>member
-13 GVALLLT
+13 GFALLLT
-20 FISVYQDALPAIA
+20 FISVSQDALPAIA
-33 AETSVA
+33 AETSAV
-39 ETEESG
+39 ETGESG
-45 TLPPEEAEN
+45 TLPPEETEN

-61 DSEDEKTSQ
+61 DSENEKTSQ
-70 PAEQEDGETSQPTD
+70 PAEQEDGKTSQPTD

-89 TSQPTDSTDGKIP
+89 TSQP
-102 QPADSA
+102 ADSE
-108 DKDKEA
+108 DKDKEV

-119 PEESPMAITSI
+119 PEKSPMAITSI
-130 APLSNEESEFFFDAK
+130 APLSDEESEFFFDAK

-166 GSPTPIP
+166 GSPTTIP

-205 SFDAYTNMLSITVYV
+205 SFDAYTNMPSITVYV

-236 DDLTSLIAG
+236 DDLASLIAG

-259 AKQRPG
+259 AKQKPG
-265 KEEAASINISTGQS
+265 KEEAASVNISTGQS

-305 YVGYIERDYLA
+305 YIGYIERDYLA

-333 PYRMDAETA
+333 TYRMDAGTA

-664 LTASIDGKPIE
+664 LTASIDGKPID

-685 TSSNPKVASVTADG
+685 TSSNPKVASVAADG

-732 KTDPAYTLPALNAVT
+732 KTDPAYTLPVLNAVI

-777 GYPATFTPSDTNKYN
+777 GYPATFTPSDTSKYN

-828 PAGFAWEKPDTVLE
+828 PAGFAWEKPETVLE

-889 VTTPATCTAAGV
+889 VTTPATCTAPGV
-901 QTRSCL
+901 QARSCL

-916 IPASGHDYISAITK
+916 IPASGHDYISTITK
-930 EATETAEGIRTYTCS
+930 EATETAEGI
-945 KCQDSYTEAIAKLPA
+945 
-960 SHKHS
+960 
-965 YSSSVS
+965 
-971 KQPSCTEKGTKTY
+971 
-984 TCSCGDTYS
+984 
-993 EEIPAS
+993 
-999 GHDYTSKITK
+999 
-1009 EATETAEGV
+1009 

-1103 TNGSNSSSGGSSS
+1103 TNGSSSSSGGSSS
-1116 TSGSTSTNGSSPS
+1116 TSSSTSTNGSSPSGSNPPANGTTPS

-1155 NPPASGTTSSG
+1155 NPPASGTTPSG

-1185 TSDNSAAPTT
+1185 TSDNSAAPTA

-1310 YYYNPDIEQLE
+1310 YYYNPDSEQLE

-1332 TIRFTFSHASDY
+1332 TICFTFSHASDY

-1353 TDTSAIVSDYSA
+1353 TDTGVIVSDHSA

-1372 PLSEDND
+1372 SPSEDNG

-1385 EEPSGLQPTAMII
+1385 EEPSGLQPTTMVI
-1398 IAVIL
+1398 IAVML

-1420 KETDDWEED
+1420 KEADDDWEED

-1438 EIWEEAED
+1438 EIWKEAED
-1446 SASGRKE
+1446 SSSGRKE

-1479 GKRRKTVKEDSS
+1479 GKRRKTIKEDSS

-1503 KKRKPVGNRPKIDP
+1503 KKRKPVGNRPKIEP

>member
-13 GVALLLT
+13 GFALLLT
-20 FISVYQDALPAIA
+20 FISVSQDALPAIA
-33 AETSVA
+33 AETSAV
-39 ETEESG
+39 ETGESG
-45 TLPPEEAEN
+45 TLPPEETEN

-61 DSEDEKTSQ
+61 DSENEKTSQ
-70 PAEQEDGETSQPTD
+70 PAEQEDG
-84 QESDK
+84 K
-89 TSQPTDSTDGKIP
+89 TSQPTDPENDKTS
-102 QPADSA
+102 QPADSE
-108 DKDKEA
+108 DKDKE
-114 SQPTE
+114 SSLPTE

-130 APLSNEESEFFFDAK
+130 APLSDEESEFFFDAK
-145 PTLEELSASFPKE
+145 PTLEELNASFPKE
-158 LSVFLDES
+158 LSVFPDES

-205 SFDAYTNMLSITVYV
+205 SFDAYTNMPSITVYV

-236 DDLTSLIAG
+236 DDLASLIAG

-259 AKQRPG
+259 AKQKPG
-265 KEEAASINISTGQS
+265 KEEAASVNISTGQS

-285 GEDSLHNIWYQAGID
+285 GEDSFHNIWYQTGID

-305 YVGYIERDYLA
+305 YIGYIERDYLA

-333 PYRMDAETA
+333 TYRMDAETA

-664 LTASIDGKPIE
+664 LTASIDGKPID

-685 TSSNPKVASVTADG
+685 TSSNPKVASVAADG

-777 GYPATFTPSDTNKYN
+777 GYPATFTPSDTGKYN

-828 PAGFAWEKPDTVLE
+828 PAGFAWEKPETVLE

-867 VAVSVTPKAS
+867 VAVSITPKAS

-889 VTTPATCTAAGV
+889 VTTPATCTAAGI

-907 SCNSKETRE
+907 SCNFKETRE
-916 IPASGHDYISAITK
+916 IPTPGHDYISTITK

-971 KQPSCTEKGTKTY
+971 KQPSCIEKGIKTY

-993 EEIPAS
+993 EEIP
-999 GHDYTSKITK
+999 
-1009 EATETAEGV
+1009 
-1018 RTYTCSKC
+1018 
-1026 QDSYTEA
+1026 
-1033 IAKLPASHKHSYS
+1033 
-1046 SSVSKQP
+1046 
-1053 SCTEKGTKTYTCSC
+1053 
-1067 GDTYSEE
+1067 
-1074 ISALG
+1074 ALG

-1103 TNGSNSSSGGSSS
+1103 TNGSSSSSGGSSS
-1116 TSGSTSTNGSSPS
+1116 TSTSTSTNGSSPSGGNPPASGTIPS

-1141 GSNPPASG
+1141 GS
-1149 TTPSGG
+1149 
-1155 NPPASGTTSSG
+1155 
-1166 GNPPAS
+1166 NPPAS

-1185 TSDNSAAPTT
+1185 TSDNSAAPTA
-1195 PAKNVT
+1195 PAQNVT

-1213 AISSIRGK
+1213 TISSIRGK

-1310 YYYNPDIEQLE
+1310 YYYNPDSEQLE

-1332 TIRFTFSHASDY
+1332 TICFTFSHASDY

-1353 TDTSAIVSDYSA
+1353 TDTGVIVSDHSA

-1372 PLSEDND
+1372 SPSEDNG

-1385 EEPSGLQPTAMII
+1385 EEPSSLQPTTMVI
-1398 IAVIL
+1398 IAVML

-1420 KETDDWEED
+1420 KEADDDWEED

-1438 EIWEEAED
+1438 EIWKEAED
-1446 SASGRKE
+1446 SSSGRKE

-1479 GKRRKTVKEDSS
+1479 GKRRKTIKEDSS

-1503 KKRKPVGNRPKIDP
+1503 KKRKPVGNRPKIEP
-1517 SEFDEDEFD
+1517 NEFDEDEFD

>member
-13 GVALLLT
+13 GFALLLT
-20 FISVYQDALPAIA
+20 FISVSQDALPAIA
-33 AETSVA
+33 AETSAV
-39 ETEESG
+39 ETGESG
-45 TLPPEEAEN
+45 TLPPEETEN

-70 PAEQEDGETSQPTD
+70 PAEQEDG
-84 QESDK
+84 K
-89 TSQPTDSTDGKIP
+89 TSQPTDPENDKTS
-102 QPADSA
+102 QPADSE
-108 DKDKEA
+108 DKDKEV

-130 APLSNEESEFFFDAK
+130 APLSDEESEFFFDAK

-158 LSVFLDES
+158 LSVFPDES
-166 GSPTPIP
+166 DSPTPIP

-205 SFDAYTNMLSITVYV
+205 SFDAYTNMPSITVYV

-236 DDLTSLIAG
+236 DDLASLIAG

-685 TSSNPKVASVTADG
+685 TSSNPKVASVAADG

-777 GYPATFTPSDTNKYN
+777 GYPATFTPSDTGKYN
-792 TVKKNLSLT
+792 TIKKNLSLT
-801 VNKGVPVYTVPSG
+801 VNKGIPVYTVPSG

-867 VAVSVTPKAS
+867 VSVSVTPKAS

-916 IPASGHDYISAITK
+916 IPASGHDYISTITK
-930 EATETAEGIRTYTCS
+930 EATETTEGIRTYTCS

-999 GHDYTSKITK
+999 GHDYTSKVTK

-1093 APQANHNNGQ
+1093 VPQANYNNGQ
-1103 TNGSNSSSGGSSS
+1103 TNGSSSSSGGS
-1116 TSGSTSTNGSSPS
+1116 TSTNESSPSGSNPPASGTTPS

-1155 NPPASGTTSSG
+1155 NPPASG
-1166 GNPPAS
+1166 
-1172 GSSSNGGKKPADN
+1172 SSSNGGKKPADN
-1185 TSDNSAAPTT
+1185 TSDNSAAPTA

-1353 TDTSAIVSDYSA
+1353 TDTSAIVSDYPA

-1420 KETDDWEED
+1420 KEADDWEED

-1470 EDVSSLPNK
+1470 EHVSNLPNK

-1503 KKRKPVGNRPKIDP
+1503 KKRKPVGNRPKIEP